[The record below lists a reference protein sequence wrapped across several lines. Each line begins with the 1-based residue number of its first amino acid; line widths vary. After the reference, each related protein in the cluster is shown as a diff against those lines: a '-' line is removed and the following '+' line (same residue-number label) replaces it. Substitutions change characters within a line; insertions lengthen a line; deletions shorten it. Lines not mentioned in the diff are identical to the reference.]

1 MRKLFIPLLLCSA
14 LEANEKNGF
23 FIEAGFETGLLE
35 GTQTQEK
42 NYTTTQ
48 TTTKTTTNNYNYL
61 PLNSILQRATNL
73 FKDADISKLSFSSLS
88 PVRASLDLSGHL
100 TIENFLPYN
109 LNNVKLS
116 FTDAQGN
123 VIDLGVIETL
133 PKQSKIVLSYQQF
146 NETKQVFDNI
156 MEEQKKYYEKEAERR
171 KNKTTSSVSE
181 TNREPSFTFPTFEVL
196 STPHS
201 DPNTQRVFEALSKIN
216 TNLVMKYSDTNNF
229 ESAKDKTEKFT
240 AKTAEEFTN
249 LMLNMIAVLD
259 SQSWGDAILNAP
271 FEFTDN
277 KQSGECTNKGDSN
290 DNCVYPQKNGL
301 VKSNVDKKYV
311 LDKQSIVNNFR
322 GKTDLDVSL
331 LNGAGVDGLGS
342 NTTPTNNDD
351 GKNYGQL
358 AVVASALNPQ
368 KLFGTDYKT
377 INLADLRAILHE
389 FSHTKGYTHNG
400 NMTYQRVPVVGSNGQ
415 QEKKDDGALKD
426 SDGLPYNVCSL
437 YGGQGQPSFPSNYPN
452 SIYHNCADVPAGFL
466 GVTAAVWQ
474 QLINQNALP
483 INFANLNSQTN
494 YNLNATLNTQDMA
507 NSVIGT
513 IQKTLTAT
521 STTTTTSYH
530 HSKSL
535 QRFRSPLLGIN
546 VKIGYQN
553 YFNDFIGLA
562 YYGIIKYNYAKAA
575 NQKVQQLSY
584 GGGIDLLLDFI
595 TTYSN
600 KNSPTG
606 IQTRRNFSS
615 SFGIFG
621 GLRGL
626 YNSYYALN
634 KVKGS
639 GNLDAATGLNYRYKH
654 SKYSV
659 GISIPLIQRKA
670 SVISS
675 GSDYT
680 NSFVFNEGASHFKV
694 FFNYGWVF

>member
-42 NYTTTQ
+42 RH
-48 TTTKTTTNNYNYL
+48 TTTKNTYATYNYL
-61 PLNSILQRATNL
+61 PTDTILKRAANL
-73 FKDADISKLSFSSLS
+73 FTDAKSISQLNFSSLS
-88 PVRASLDLSGHL
+88 PVKVLYIGGKL

-109 LNNVKLS
+109 LSNVKIS

-123 VIDLGVIETL
+123 VIDLGVIETI
-133 PKQSKIVLSYQQF
+133 PKHSKIVLPG
-146 NETKQVFDNI
+146 EAFDSL
-156 MEEQKKYYEKEAERR
+156 KEAFDKIDPYTFFFPKFEA
-171 KNKTTSSVSE
+171 TSTSVS
-181 TNREPSFTFPTFEVL
+181 
-196 STPHS
+196 
-201 DPNTQRVFEALSKIN
+201 DANTKRVFETLNKIK
-216 TNLVMKYSDTNNF
+216 TNLIMKYSSENPSNFNTCPYNNT
-229 ESAKDKTEKFT
+229 KNDCWQPFT
-240 AKTAEEFTN
+240 PQTAEEFTN

-259 SQSWGDAILNAP
+259 SQSWGDAVLNAP
-271 FEFTDN
+271 FEFTNSSTDCDNDSSKCVNPGINGRVDSKVDQQYVLN
-277 KQSGECTNKGDSN
+277 KQG
-290 DNCVYPQKNGL
+290 
-301 VKSNVDKKYV
+301 
-311 LDKQSIVNNFR
+311 IVNNFR
-322 GKTDLDVSL
+322 KKIEID
-331 LNGAGVDGLGS
+331 
-342 NTTPTNNDD
+342 
-351 GKNYGQL
+351 
-358 AVVASALNPQ
+358 AVVLKNSGVVGLANGYGNDGEYGTLGVESYALEPQ
-368 KLFGTDYKT
+368 KLFGNNLKT
-377 INLADLRAILHE
+377 INLEDLRTILHE
-389 FSHTKGYTHNG
+389 FSHTKGYGHNG
-400 NMTYQRVPVVGSNGQ
+400 NMTYQRVPTGQNENG
-415 QEKKDDGALKD
+415 KPKD

-437 YGGQGQPSFPSNYPN
+437 YGGQGQSAFPSNYPN

-494 YNLNATLNTQDMA
+494 YNLNASLNTQDLA
-507 NSVIGT
+507 NSMLST
-513 IQKTLTAT
+513 IQKTFVT
-521 STTTTTSYH
+521 SSVTDHYFS
-530 HSKSL
+530 SAS
-535 QRFRSPLLGIN
+535 QSFRSPILGVN
-546 VKIGYQN
+546 AKIGYQN

-639 GNLDAATGLNYRYKH
+639 GNLDVATGLNYRYKH

-670 SVISS
+670 SVVSS
-675 GSDYT
+675 DGDYT
-680 NSFVFNEGASHFKV
+680 NSLVFNEGASHFKV

>member
-1 MRKLFIPLLLCSA
+1 MRKLFIPLLLFSA

-42 NYTTTQ
+42 RH
-48 TTTKTTTNNYNYL
+48 TTTKNTYATYNYL
-61 PLNSILQRATNL
+61 PTDTILKRAANL
-73 FKDADISKLSFSSLS
+73 FTDAKSISQLNFSSLS
-88 PVRASLDLSGHL
+88 PVRVLYMYNGQL

-109 LNNVKLS
+109 LSNVKLS

-123 VIDLGVIETL
+123 VIDLGVIETI
-133 PKQSKIVLSYQQF
+133 PKHSKIVLPG
-146 NETKQVFDNI
+146 EAFDSLKI
-156 MEEQKKYYEKEAERR
+156 DPYTLFLPKIEA
-171 KNKTTSSVSE
+171 TSTSVS
-181 TNREPSFTFPTFEVL
+181 
-196 STPHS
+196 
-201 DPNTQRVFEALSKIN
+201 DANTQRVFETLNKIK
-216 TNLVMKYSDTNNF
+216 TDLVVNYRNENKF
-229 ESAKDKTEKFT
+229 KDHENHWEAFT
-240 AKTAEEFTN
+240 PQTAEEFTN

-271 FEFTDN
+271 FDF
-277 KQSGECTNKGDSN
+277 TNKGGEECDTSKEN
-290 DNCVYPQKNGL
+290 ECVNPGTNGR
-301 VKSNVDKKYV
+301 VNSQNASYV
-311 LDKQSIVNNFR
+311 LNKQDIVNKFR
-322 GKTDLDVSL
+322 NKADLDVVVLKDS
-331 LNGAGVDGLGS
+331 GVVGLGS
-342 NTTPTNNDD
+342 DITPSNNDD
-351 GKNYGQL
+351 GKHYGQL
-358 AVVASALNPQ
+358 GVVASALDPK
-368 KLFGTDYKT
+368 KLFGNNLKT
-377 INLADLRAILHE
+377 INLQDLRTILHE
-389 FSHTKGYTHNG
+389 FSHTKGYGHNG
-400 NMTYQRVPVVGSNGQ
+400 NMTYQRVPTGQNENG
-415 QEKKDDGALKD
+415 KPKD

-437 YGGQGQPSFPSNYPN
+437 YGGQGQSAFPSNYPN

-483 INFANLNSQTN
+483 INFANLGSQTN
-494 YNLNATLNTQDMA
+494 YNLNASLNTQDLA
-507 NSVIGT
+507 NSMLST
-513 IQKTLTAT
+513 IQKTFVT
-521 STTTTTSYH
+521 SSVTNHYFS
-530 HSKSL
+530 SAS
-535 QRFRSPLLGIN
+535 QNFRSPILGVN
-546 VKIGYQN
+546 AKIGYQN

-584 GGGIDLLLDFI
+584 GGGIDLLVDFI

-600 KNSPTG
+600 KNSPID

-639 GNLDAATGLNYRYKH
+639 GNLDVATGLNYRYKH

-670 SVISS
+670 SIVSS
-675 GSDYT
+675 GGDYT

>member
-1 MRKLFIPLLLCSA
+1 MRKLFIPLLLFSA

-42 NYTTTQ
+42 RH
-48 TTTKTTTNNYNYL
+48 TTTKNTYATYNYL
-61 PLNSILQRATNL
+61 PTDTILKRAANL
-73 FKDADISKLSFSSLS
+73 FTDAKSISQLNFSSLS
-88 PVRASLDLSGHL
+88 PVKVLYIGGKL

-109 LNNVKLS
+109 LSNVKLS

-123 VIDLGVIETL
+123 IIDLGVIETI
-133 PKQSKIVLSYQQF
+133 PKHSKIVLPG
-146 NETKQVFDNI
+146 ETFDSL
-156 MEEQKKYYEKEAERR
+156 KEAFDKIDPYTFFFPKFEA
-171 KNKTTSSVSE
+171 TSTSVS
-181 TNREPSFTFPTFEVL
+181 
-196 STPHS
+196 
-201 DPNTQRVFEALSKIN
+201 DANTQRVFKTLNKIK
-216 TNLVMKYSDTNNF
+216 TNLIMKYSSENPNSFNTCPYNNNGNT
-229 ESAKDKTEKFT
+229 KNDCWQPFT
-240 AKTAEEFTN
+240 PQTAEEFTN

-271 FEFTDN
+271 FEFTNSPTDCDNDPSKCVNPGINGRVDSKVDQQYVLN
-277 KQSGECTNKGDSN
+277 KQG
-290 DNCVYPQKNGL
+290 
-301 VKSNVDKKYV
+301 
-311 LDKQSIVNNFR
+311 IVNNFR
-322 GKTDLDVSL
+322 KKIEID
-331 LNGAGVDGLGS
+331 
-342 NTTPTNNDD
+342 
-351 GKNYGQL
+351 
-358 AVVASALNPQ
+358 AVVLKNSGVVGLANGYGNDGEYGTLGVEAYALEPQ
-368 KLFGTDYKT
+368 KLFGNNLKT
-377 INLADLRAILHE
+377 INLQDLRTILHE
-389 FSHTKGYTHNG
+389 FSHTKGYGHNG
-400 NMTYQRVPVVGSNGQ
+400 NMTYQRVPTGQNENG
-415 QEKKDDGALKD
+415 KPKD

-437 YGGQGQPSFPSNYPN
+437 YGGQGQSAFPSNYPN

-483 INFANLNSQTN
+483 INFANLGSQTN
-494 YNLNATLNTQDMA
+494 YNLNASLNTQDLA
-507 NSVIGT
+507 NSMLST
-513 IQKTLTAT
+513 IQKTFVT
-521 STTTTTSYH
+521 SSVTDHYFS
-530 HSKSL
+530 SAS
-535 QRFRSPLLGIN
+535 QSFRSPILGVN
-546 VKIGYQN
+546 AKIGYQN

-584 GGGIDLLLDFI
+584 GGGIDLLVDFI

-600 KNSPTG
+600 KNSPID

-639 GNLDAATGLNYRYKH
+639 GNLDVATGLNYRYKH

-670 SVISS
+670 SIVSS
-675 GSDYT
+675 DGDYT

>member
-1 MRKLFIPLLLCSA
+1 MKKLFIPLLLFSA

-42 NYTTTQ
+42 RH
-48 TTTKTTTNNYNYL
+48 TTTKNTYATYNYL
-61 PLNSILQRATNL
+61 PTDTILKRAANL
-73 FKDADISKLSFSSLS
+73 FTDAKSISQLNFSSLS
-88 PVRASLDLSGHL
+88 PVKVLYIGGKL

-109 LNNVKLS
+109 LSNVKLS

-123 VIDLGVIETL
+123 VIDLGVIETI
-133 PKQSKIVLSYQQF
+133 PKHSKIVLPG
-146 NETKQVFDNI
+146 EAFDSL
-156 MEEQKKYYEKEAERR
+156 KEAFDKIGPYTFFLPKFEA
-171 KNKTTSSVSE
+171 TSTSVS
-181 TNREPSFTFPTFEVL
+181 
-196 STPHS
+196 
-201 DPNTQRVFEALSKIN
+201 DANTQRVFETLNKIK
-216 TNLVMKYSDTNNF
+216 TNLIMKYSNENPNNF
-229 ESAKDKTEKFT
+229 NTCPYNNNGNTKNDCWQPFT
-240 AKTAEEFTN
+240 PQTAEEFTN

-259 SQSWGDAILNAP
+259 SQSWGDAVLNAP
-271 FEFTDN
+271 FEFTNSPTDCDN
-277 KQSGECTNKGDSN
+277 DSSK
-290 DNCVYPQKNGL
+290 CVNPGINGR
-301 VKSNVDKKYV
+301 VDSKVDQKYV
-311 LDKQSIVNNFR
+311 LNKQDIVNNFR
-322 GKTDLDVSL
+322 KKIEID
-331 LNGAGVDGLGS
+331 
-342 NTTPTNNDD
+342 
-351 GKNYGQL
+351 
-358 AVVASALNPQ
+358 AVVLKNSGVVGLANGYGNDGEYGTLGVEAYALEPT
-368 KLFGTDYKT
+368 KLFGNDLKT
-377 INLADLRAILHE
+377 IKLEDLRTILHE

-400 NMTYQRVPVVGSNGQ
+400 NMTYQRVPTGQNENG
-415 QEKKDDGALKD
+415 KPKD

-437 YGGQGQPSFPSNYPN
+437 YGGSNQPAFPSNYPN

-483 INFANLNSQTN
+483 INYANLGSQTN
-494 YNLNATLNTQDMA
+494 YNLNASLNTQDLA
-507 NSVIGT
+507 NSMLST
-513 IQKTLTAT
+513 IQKTFVT
-521 STTTTTSYH
+521 SSVTNHYS
-530 HSKSL
+530 SSAS
-535 QRFRSPLLGIN
+535 QNFRSPILGVN
-546 VKIGYQN
+546 AKIGYQN

-562 YYGIIKYNYAKAA
+562 YYGIVKYNYSKAL
-575 NQKVQQLSY
+575 NQKFQQLSY

-606 IQTRRNFSS
+606 IQTKRNFSS

-626 YNSYYALN
+626 YNSYYVLN

-639 GNLDAATGLNYRYKH
+639 GNLDVATGLNYRYKH

-670 SVISS
+670 SVVSS
-675 GSDYT
+675 GGDYT

>member
-1 MRKLFIPLLLCSA
+1 MKKLFIPLLLFSA

-35 GTQTQEK
+35 GVQTQEK
-42 NYTTTQ
+42 RH
-48 TTTKTTTNNYNYL
+48 TTTKNTYATYNYL
-61 PLNSILQRATNL
+61 PTDTILKRAANL
-73 FKDADISKLSFSSLS
+73 FTDAKSISQLNFSSLS
-88 PVRASLDLSGHL
+88 PVKVLYIGGKL

-109 LNNVKLS
+109 LSNVKLS
-116 FTDAQGN
+116 FKDAQGN
-123 VIDLGVIETL
+123 AIDLGVIETI
-133 PKQSKIVLSYQQF
+133 PKHSKIVLPG
-146 NETKQVFDNI
+146 EAFDSL
-156 MEEQKKYYEKEAERR
+156 KEAFDKIGPYTFFLPKFEA
-171 KNKTTSSVSE
+171 TSTSVS
-181 TNREPSFTFPTFEVL
+181 
-196 STPHS
+196 
-201 DPNTQRVFEALSKIN
+201 DANTQRVFETLNKIK
-216 TNLVMKYSDTNNF
+216 TNLIMKYSNKNPSNFNTCPYNNNDNT
-229 ESAKDKTEKFT
+229 KNDCWQNFT
-240 AKTAEEFTN
+240 PQTAEEFTN

-271 FEFTDN
+271 FEFTNKGGGGECDTNKENDCVNPGVNGRVDTKVDQQYILN
-277 KQSGECTNKGDSN
+277 KQG
-290 DNCVYPQKNGL
+290 
-301 VKSNVDKKYV
+301 
-311 LDKQSIVNNFR
+311 IINNFR
-322 GKTDLDVSL
+322 KKIEID
-331 LNGAGVDGLGS
+331 
-342 NTTPTNNDD
+342 
-351 GKNYGQL
+351 
-358 AVVASALNPQ
+358 AVVLKNSGVVGLANGYGNDGEYGTLGVEAYALEPQ
-368 KLFGTDYKT
+368 KLFGNDLKT
-377 INLADLRAILHE
+377 INLADLRTILHE

-400 NMTYQRVPVVGSNGQ
+400 NMTYQRVPTGQNENG
-415 QEKKDDGALKD
+415 KPKD

-437 YGGQGQPSFPSNYPN
+437 YGGSNQPAFPSNYPN

-483 INFANLNSQTN
+483 IDYANLSAQTN
-494 YNLNATLNTQDMA
+494 YNLNASLNTQDLA
-507 NSVIGT
+507 NSMLGT
-513 IQKTLTAT
+513 IQKTFVT
-521 STTTTTSYH
+521 SSVTNHYFS
-530 HSKSL
+530 SAS
-535 QRFRSPLLGIN
+535 QSFRSPILGVN
-546 VKIGYQN
+546 AKIGYQN

-562 YYGIIKYNYAKAA
+562 YYGIIKYNYSKAI

-606 IQTRRNFSS
+606 VQTRRNFSS

-626 YNSYYALN
+626 YNSYYVLN

-639 GNLDAATGLNYRYKH
+639 GNLDVATGLNYRYKH

>member
-1 MRKLFIPLLLCSA
+1 MRKLFIPLLLFSA

-42 NYTTTQ
+42 RH
-48 TTTKTTTNNYNYL
+48 TTTKNTYTTYSYL
-61 PLNSILQRATNL
+61 PADTILKRAANL
-73 FKDADISKLSFSSLS
+73 FTNTEAISKLKFSSLS
-88 PVRASLDLSGHL
+88 PVRVLYMYNGQL

-109 LNNVKLS
+109 LSNVKLS

-123 VIDLGVIETL
+123 TIDLGVIETI
-133 PKQSKIVLSYQQF
+133 PKHSKIVLPG
-146 NETKQVFDNI
+146 EAFDSLKI
-156 MEEQKKYYEKEAERR
+156 DPYTLFLPKIEA
-171 KNKTTSSVSE
+171 TSTSI
-181 TNREPSFTFPTFEVL
+181 
-196 STPHS
+196 S
-201 DPNTQRVFEALSKIN
+201 DANTQRVFETLNKIK
-216 TNLVMKYSDTNNF
+216 TDLVVNYRNENKF
-229 ESAKDKTEKFT
+229 KDHENHWEAFT
-240 AKTAEEFTN
+240 PQTAEEFTN

-271 FEFTDN
+271 FEFTN
-277 KQSGECTNKGDSN
+277 KGGGGECDTNKEN
-290 DNCVYPQKNGL
+290 DCVNPGTNGL
-301 VKSNVDKKYV
+301 VNSQNKSYV
-311 LDKQSIVNNFR
+311 LNKQDIVNKFR
-322 GKTDLDVSL
+322 NKADLDVVILKDS
-331 LNGAGVDGLGS
+331 GVVGLGS
-342 NTTPTNNDD
+342 DITPSNNDD
-351 GKNYGQL
+351 GKHYGQL
-358 AVVASALNPQ
+358 GVVASALDPK
-368 KLFGTDYKT
+368 KLFGNDLKT
-377 INLADLRAILHE
+377 INLADLRTILHE

-400 NMTYQRVPVVGSNGQ
+400 NMTYQRVPVMKDGQVEKDNNG
-415 QEKKDDGALKD
+415 KPKD

-437 YGGQGQPSFPSNYPN
+437 YGGSNQPAFPSNYPN

-483 INFANLNSQTN
+483 INYANLGSQTN
-494 YNLNATLNTQDMA
+494 YNLNASLNTQDLA
-507 NSVIGT
+507 NSMLGT
-513 IQKTLTAT
+513 IQKTFVT
-521 STTTTTSYH
+521 SSVTNHYS
-530 HSKSL
+530 SSAS
-535 QRFRSPLLGIN
+535 QSFRSPILGVN
-546 VKIGYQN
+546 AKIGYQN

-562 YYGIIKYNYAKAA
+562 YYGIIKYNYSKAL
-575 NQKVQQLSY
+575 NQKFQQLSY

-600 KNSPTG
+600 KNNPTG
-606 IQTRRNFSS
+606 VQTRKNFSS

-626 YNSYYALN
+626 YNSYYVLN

-639 GNLDAATGLNYRYKH
+639 GNLDVATGLNYRYKH

>member
-35 GTQTQEK
+35 GAQTQEK
-42 NYTTTQ
+42 RH
-48 TTTKTTTNNYNYL
+48 TTTKNTYATYNYL
-61 PLNSILQRATNL
+61 PTDAVLKRAANL
-73 FKDADISKLSFSSLS
+73 FTDAKSISQLNFSSLS
-88 PVRASLDLSGHL
+88 PVKVLYIGGKL

-109 LNNVKLS
+109 LSNVKLS

-123 VIDLGVIETL
+123 IIDLGVIETI
-133 PKQSKIVLSYQQF
+133 PKHSKIVLPG
-146 NETKQVFDNI
+146 EAFDSL
-156 MEEQKKYYEKEAERR
+156 KEAFDKIDPYTFFFPKFEA
-171 KNKTTSSVSE
+171 TSTSVS
-181 TNREPSFTFPTFEVL
+181 
-196 STPHS
+196 
-201 DPNTQRVFEALSKIN
+201 DANTQRVFETLNKIK
-216 TNLVMKYSDTNNF
+216 TNLIMKYSNENPSNFNTCPYNNNGNT
-229 ESAKDKTEKFT
+229 KNDCWQPFT
-240 AKTAEEFTN
+240 PQTAEEFTN

-271 FEFTDN
+271 FDFTNSSTDCDNDPSKCVNPGINGRVDSKVDQQYVLN
-277 KQSGECTNKGDSN
+277 KQG
-290 DNCVYPQKNGL
+290 
-301 VKSNVDKKYV
+301 
-311 LDKQSIVNNFR
+311 IVNNFR
-322 GKTDLDVSL
+322 KKIEID
-331 LNGAGVDGLGS
+331 
-342 NTTPTNNDD
+342 
-351 GKNYGQL
+351 
-358 AVVASALNPQ
+358 AVVLKNSGVVGLANGYGNDGEYGTLGVEAYALDPT
-368 KLFGTDYKT
+368 KLFGNNLKT
-377 INLADLRAILHE
+377 INLADLRTILHE
-389 FSHTKGYTHNG
+389 FSHTKGYGHNG
-400 NMTYQRVPVVGSNGQ
+400 NMTYQRVPTGQNENG
-415 QEKKDDGALKD
+415 KPKD

-437 YGGQGQPSFPSNYPN
+437 YGGQGQSAFPSNYPN

-494 YNLNATLNTQDMA
+494 YNLNASLNTQDLA
-507 NSVIGT
+507 NSMLST
-513 IQKTLTAT
+513 IQKTFVT
-521 STTTTTSYH
+521 SSVTNHYFSSTSQ
-530 HSKSL
+530 S
-535 QRFRSPLLGIN
+535 FRSPILGVN
-546 VKIGYQN
+546 AKIGYQN

-562 YYGIIKYNYAKAA
+562 YYGIIKYNYAKASSE
-575 NQKVQQLSY
+575 KVQQLSY

-600 KNSPTG
+600 KNSPID
-606 IQTRRNFSS
+606 IQARRNFSS

-639 GNLDAATGLNYRYKH
+639 GNLDVATGLNYRYKH

-670 SVISS
+670 SIVSS
-675 GSDYT
+675 DGDYT
-680 NSFVFNEGASHFKV
+680 NSLVFNEGASHFKV

>member
-42 NYTTTQ
+42 RH
-48 TTTKTTTNNYNYL
+48 TTTKNTYATYNYL
-61 PLNSILQRATNL
+61 PTDAVLKRAANL
-73 FKDADISKLSFSSLS
+73 FTDAKSISQLNFSSLS
-88 PVRASLDLSGHL
+88 PVKVLYIGGKL

-109 LNNVKLS
+109 LSNVKLS

-123 VIDLGVIETL
+123 VIDLGVIETI
-133 PKQSKIVLSYQQF
+133 PKHSKIVLPGEAF
-146 NETKQVFDNI
+146 NSL
-156 MEEQKKYYEKEAERR
+156 KEAFDKIDPYTFFFPKFEA
-171 KNKTTSSVSE
+171 TSTSVS
-181 TNREPSFTFPTFEVL
+181 
-196 STPHS
+196 
-201 DPNTQRVFEALSKIN
+201 DANTQRVFETLNKIK
-216 TNLVMKYSDTNNF
+216 TNLIMKYSNENPSNFNTCPYNNNT
-229 ESAKDKTEKFT
+229 KNDCWQPFT
-240 AKTAEEFTN
+240 PQTAEEFTN

-271 FEFTDN
+271 FDFTNSPTDCDNDPSKCVNPGTNGRVDSKVDQQYVLN
-277 KQSGECTNKGDSN
+277 KQG
-290 DNCVYPQKNGL
+290 
-301 VKSNVDKKYV
+301 
-311 LDKQSIVNNFR
+311 IVNNFR
-322 GKTDLDVSL
+322 KKIEID
-331 LNGAGVDGLGS
+331 
-342 NTTPTNNDD
+342 
-351 GKNYGQL
+351 
-358 AVVASALNPQ
+358 AVVLKNSGVVGLANRYGNDGEYGTLGVEAYALEPT
-368 KLFGTDYKT
+368 KLFGNNLKT
-377 INLADLRAILHE
+377 INLEDLRTILHE
-389 FSHTKGYTHNG
+389 FSHTKGYGHNG
-400 NMTYQRVPVVGSNGQ
+400 NMTYQRVPTGQNENG
-415 QEKKDDGALKD
+415 KPKD

-437 YGGQGQPSFPSNYPN
+437 YGGQGQSAFPSNYPN

-494 YNLNATLNTQDMA
+494 YNLNASLNTQDLA
-507 NSVIGT
+507 NSMLST
-513 IQKTLTAT
+513 IQKTFVT
-521 STTTTTSYH
+521 SSVTNHYFSSTSQ
-530 HSKSL
+530 S
-535 QRFRSPLLGIN
+535 FRSPILGVN
-546 VKIGYQN
+546 AKIGYQN

-562 YYGIIKYNYAKAA
+562 YYGIIKYNYAKASSE
-575 NQKVQQLSY
+575 KVQQLSY

-600 KNSPTG
+600 KNSPTD
-606 IQTRRNFSS
+606 IQTRKNFSS

-626 YNSYYALN
+626 YNSYYVLN

-639 GNLDAATGLNYRYKH
+639 GNLDVATGLNYRYKH

-670 SVISS
+670 SVVSS
-675 GSDYT
+675 GGDYT

>member
-1 MRKLFIPLLLCSA
+1 MRKLFIPLLLFSA

-42 NYTTTQ
+42 RH
-48 TTTKTTTNNYNYL
+48 TTTKNTYATYNYL
-61 PLNSILQRATNL
+61 PTDTILKRAANL
-73 FKDADISKLSFSSLS
+73 FTNAEAISKLKFSSLS
-88 PVRASLDLSGHL
+88 PVRVFYMYNGQL

-109 LNNVKLS
+109 LSNVKLS

-123 VIDLGVIETL
+123 VIDLGVIETI
-133 PKQSKIVLSYQQF
+133 PKHSKIVLPG
-146 NETKQVFDNI
+146 EAFDSL
-156 MEEQKKYYEKEAERR
+156 KEAFDKIGPYTFFLPKIEA
-171 KNKTTSSVSE
+171 TSTSVS
-181 TNREPSFTFPTFEVL
+181 
-196 STPHS
+196 
-201 DPNTQRVFEALSKIN
+201 DANTQRVFETLNKIK
-216 TNLVMKYSDTNNF
+216 TNLVVNYRNENKF
-229 ESAKDKTEKFT
+229 EGHQNHWEAFT
-240 AKTAEEFTN
+240 PQTAEEFTN

-259 SQSWGDAILNAP
+259 SQSWGDAVLNAP
-271 FEFTDN
+271 FEFTNSSTDCDN
-277 KQSGECTNKGDSN
+277 DSSK
-290 DNCVYPQKNGL
+290 CVNPGTNGL
-301 VKSNVDKKYV
+301 VNSQNQQYV
-311 LDKQSIVNNFR
+311 LNKQDIVNKFR
-322 GKTDLDVSL
+322 NKADLDVVVLKDS
-331 LNGAGVDGLGS
+331 GVVGLGS
-342 NTTPTNNDD
+342 DITPSNNDD
-351 GKNYGQL
+351 GKHYGQL
-358 AVVASALNPQ
+358 GVVASALDPT
-368 KLFGTDYKT
+368 KLFGNDLKT
-377 INLADLRAILHE
+377 INLEDLRTILHE

-400 NMTYQRVPVVGSNGQ
+400 NMTYQRVPVTKDGQVEKDNNG
-415 QEKKDDGALKD
+415 KPKD
-426 SDGLPYNVCSL
+426 SDGLPYNVCSRFN
-437 YGGQGQPSFPSNYPN
+437 GSGQSAFPSNYPN

-483 INFANLNSQTN
+483 INYANLGSQTN
-494 YNLNATLNTQDMA
+494 YNLNASLNTQDLA
-507 NSVIGT
+507 NSMLST
-513 IQKTLTAT
+513 IQKTFVT
-521 STTTTTSYH
+521 SSVTNHYS
-530 HSKSL
+530 SSAS
-535 QRFRSPLLGIN
+535 QSFRSPILGVN
-546 VKIGYQN
+546 AKIGYQN

-562 YYGIIKYNYAKAA
+562 YYGIIKYNYAKAI

-600 KNSPTG
+600 KNNPTG
-606 IQTRRNFSS
+606 VQTKKNFSS

-626 YNSYYALN
+626 YNSYYVLN

-639 GNLDAATGLNYRYKH
+639 GNLDVATGLNYRYKH

-670 SVISS
+670 SVVSS

>member
-1 MRKLFIPLLLCSA
+1 MRKLFIPLLLFSA

-42 NYTTTQ
+42 RH
-48 TTTKTTTNNYNYL
+48 TTTKNTYATYNYL
-61 PLNSILQRATNL
+61 PTSTILKRATNL
-73 FKDADISKLSFSSLS
+73 FTNAEAISKLKFSSLS
-88 PVRASLDLSGHL
+88 PVRVLYMLNGQL

-109 LNNVKLS
+109 LSNVKLS

-123 VIDLGVIETL
+123 VIDLGVIETI
-133 PKQSKIVLSYQQF
+133 PKHSKIVLPG
-146 NETKQVFDNI
+146 EAFDSL
-156 MEEQKKYYEKEAERR
+156 KEAFDKIGPYTLFLPKIEA
-171 KNKTTSSVSE
+171 TSTSVS
-181 TNREPSFTFPTFEVL
+181 
-196 STPHS
+196 
-201 DPNTQRVFEALSKIN
+201 DANTQRVFETLNKIK
-216 TNLVMKYSDTNNF
+216 TDLVVNYRNENKF
-229 ESAKDKTEKFT
+229 KDHENHWEAFT
-240 AKTAEEFTN
+240 PQTAEEFTN

-271 FEFTDN
+271 FDF
-277 KQSGECTNKGDSN
+277 TNKGGGEECDTSKEN
-290 DNCVYPQKNGL
+290 ECVNPGINGR
-301 VKSNVDKKYV
+301 VNSQNKSYV
-311 LDKQSIVNNFR
+311 LNKQDIVNKFR
-322 GKTDLDVSL
+322 NKADLDVVVLKDS
-331 LNGAGVDGLGS
+331 GVVGLGS
-342 NTTPTNNDD
+342 DITPSNNDD
-351 GKNYGQL
+351 GKHYGQL
-358 AVVASALNPQ
+358 GVVASALDPK
-368 KLFGTDYKT
+368 KLFGNNLKT
-377 INLADLRAILHE
+377 INLEDLRTILHE

-400 NMTYQRVPVVGSNGQ
+400 NMTYQRVPTGQNENG
-415 QEKKDDGALKD
+415 KPKD

-437 YGGQGQPSFPSNYPN
+437 YGGQGQSAFPSNYPN

-494 YNLNATLNTQDMA
+494 YNLNASLNTQDLA
-507 NSVIGT
+507 NSMLST
-513 IQKTLTAT
+513 IQKTFVT
-521 STTTTTSYH
+521 SSVTNHYFS
-530 HSKSL
+530 SAS
-535 QRFRSPLLGIN
+535 QNFRSPILGVN
-546 VKIGYQN
+546 AKIGYQN

-562 YYGIIKYNYAKAA
+562 YYGIIKYNYAKASSE
-575 NQKVQQLSY
+575 KVQQLSY
-584 GGGIDLLLDFI
+584 GGGIDLLVDFI

-600 KNSPTG
+600 KNSPID
-606 IQTRRNFSS
+606 IQTKRNFSS

-639 GNLDAATGLNYRYKH
+639 GNLDVATGLNYRYKH

-670 SVISS
+670 SIVSS
-675 GSDYT
+675 NGDYT

>member
-1 MRKLFIPLLLCSA
+1 MRKLFIPLLLFSA

-42 NYTTTQ
+42 RH
-48 TTTKTTTNNYNYL
+48 TTTKNTYATYNYL
-61 PLNSILQRATNL
+61 PTDAVLKRAANL
-73 FKDADISKLSFSSLS
+73 FTDAKSISQLNFSSLS
-88 PVRASLDLSGHL
+88 PVKVLYIGGKL

-123 VIDLGVIETL
+123 MIDLGVIETI
-133 PKQSKIVLSYQQF
+133 PKHSKIVLPG
-146 NETKQVFDNI
+146 EAFDSL
-156 MEEQKKYYEKEAERR
+156 KEAFDKIDPYTFFLPKFEA
-171 KNKTTSSVSE
+171 TSTSVS
-181 TNREPSFTFPTFEVL
+181 
-196 STPHS
+196 
-201 DPNTQRVFEALSKIN
+201 DANTQRVFETLNKIK
-216 TNLVMKYSDTNNF
+216 TNLIMKYSNENPNNF
-229 ESAKDKTEKFT
+229 NTCPYNNNGNTKNDCWQPFT
-240 AKTAEEFTN
+240 PQTAEEFTN

-271 FEFTDN
+271 FEFTNSSTDCDNNSSKCVNPGINGRVDSKNESYVLN
-277 KQSGECTNKGDSN
+277 KQG
-290 DNCVYPQKNGL
+290 
-301 VKSNVDKKYV
+301 
-311 LDKQSIVNNFR
+311 IVNNFR
-322 GKTDLDVSL
+322 KKIEID
-331 LNGAGVDGLGS
+331 
-342 NTTPTNNDD
+342 
-351 GKNYGQL
+351 
-358 AVVASALNPQ
+358 AVVLKNSGVVGLANGYGNDGEYGTLGVEAYALDPT
-368 KLFGTDYKT
+368 KLFGNNLKT
-377 INLADLRAILHE
+377 INLADLRTILHE
-389 FSHTKGYTHNG
+389 FSHTKGYGHNG
-400 NMTYQRVPVVGSNGQ
+400 NMTYQRVPTGQNENG
-415 QEKKDDGALKD
+415 KPKD

-437 YGGQGQPSFPSNYPN
+437 YGGQGQSAFPSNYPN

-483 INFANLNSQTN
+483 INFANLGSQTN
-494 YNLNATLNTQDMA
+494 YNLNASLNTQDLA
-507 NSVIGT
+507 NSMLST
-513 IQKTLTAT
+513 IQKTFVT
-521 STTTTTSYH
+521 SSVTNHYS
-530 HSKSL
+530 SSAS
-535 QRFRSPLLGIN
+535 QSFRSPILGVN
-546 VKIGYQN
+546 AKIGYQN

-562 YYGIIKYNYAKAA
+562 YYGIVKYNYSKAL
-575 NQKVQQLSY
+575 NQKFQQLSY

-600 KNSPTG
+600 KNNPIG

-626 YNSYYALN
+626 YNSYYVLN

-639 GNLDAATGLNYRYKH
+639 GNLDVATGLNYRYKH

>member
-1 MRKLFIPLLLCSA
+1 MRKLFIPLLLFSA

-35 GTQTQEK
+35 GAQTQEK
-42 NYTTTQ
+42 RH
-48 TTTKTTTNNYNYL
+48 TTTKNTYATYNYL
-61 PLNSILQRATNL
+61 PTDAVLKRAANL
-73 FKDADISKLSFSSLS
+73 FTNAEAISKLKFSSLS
-88 PVRASLDLSGHL
+88 PVRVLYMYNGQL

-123 VIDLGVIETL
+123 VIDLGVIETI
-133 PKQSKIVLSYQQF
+133 PKHSKIVLPG
-146 NETKQVFDNI
+146 EAFDSLKI
-156 MEEQKKYYEKEAERR
+156 DPYTLFLPEIEA
-171 KNKTTSSVSE
+171 TSTSVS
-181 TNREPSFTFPTFEVL
+181 
-196 STPHS
+196 
-201 DPNTQRVFEALSKIN
+201 DANTQRVFETLNKIK
-216 TNLVMKYSDTNNF
+216 TNLVVNYRNENKF
-229 ESAKDKTEKFT
+229 EGHQNHWEAFT
-240 AKTAEEFTN
+240 PQTAEEFTN

-271 FEFTDN
+271 FEFTN
-277 KQSGECTNKGDSN
+277 KGGGGECDTSN
-290 DNCVYPQKNGL
+290 ECVNPGTNGL
-301 VKSNVDKKYV
+301 VNSQNKSYV
-311 LDKQSIVNNFR
+311 LNKQDIVNKFR
-322 GKTDLDVSL
+322 NKADLDVVVLKDS
-331 LNGAGVDGLGS
+331 GVVGLGS
-342 NTTPTNNDD
+342 DITPSNNDD
-351 GKNYGQL
+351 GKHYGQL
-358 AVVASALNPQ
+358 GVVASALDPK
-368 KLFGTDYKT
+368 KLFGDNLKT
-377 INLADLRAILHE
+377 INLEDLRTILHE

-400 NMTYQRVPVVGSNGQ
+400 NMTYQRVPVMKDGQVEKDSNG
-415 QEKKDDGALKD
+415 KPKD
-426 SDGLPYNVCSL
+426 SDGLPYNVCSRFN
-437 YGGQGQPSFPSNYPN
+437 GSGQPAFPSNYPN

-483 INFANLNSQTN
+483 INYANLGSQTN
-494 YNLNATLNTQDMA
+494 YNLNASLNTQDLA
-507 NSVIGT
+507 NSMLST
-513 IQKTLTAT
+513 IQKTFVT
-521 STTTTTSYH
+521 SSVTNHYS
-530 HSKSL
+530 SSAS
-535 QRFRSPLLGIN
+535 QSFRSPILGVN
-546 VKIGYQN
+546 AKIGYQN

-562 YYGIIKYNYAKAA
+562 YYGIIKYNYAKAI

-606 IQTRRNFSS
+606 VQTKRNFSS

-626 YNSYYALN
+626 YNSYYVLN

-639 GNLDAATGLNYRYKH
+639 GNLDVATGLNYRYKH

-670 SVISS
+670 SVVSS
-675 GSDYT
+675 GGDYT

>member
-42 NYTTTQ
+42 RR
-48 TTTKTTTNNYNYL
+48 TTTKNTYATYNYL
-61 PLNSILQRATNL
+61 PTDTILKRAANL
-73 FKDADISKLSFSSLS
+73 FTNAEAISKLKFSSLS
-88 PVRASLDLSGHL
+88 PVRVLYMYNGQL

-109 LNNVKLS
+109 LSNVKLS

-123 VIDLGVIETL
+123 VIDLGVIETI
-133 PKQSKIVLSYQQF
+133 PKHSKIVLPGDA
-146 NETKQVFDNI
+146 FDSL
-156 MEEQKKYYEKEAERR
+156 KEAFD
-171 KNKTTSSVSE
+171 KNPHTFFFPKFEATSTSVS
-181 TNREPSFTFPTFEVL
+181 
-196 STPHS
+196 
-201 DPNTQRVFEALSKIN
+201 DANTQRVFETLNKIK
-216 TNLVMKYSDTNNF
+216 TDLVVNYRNENKF
-229 ESAKDKTEKFT
+229 KDHENHWEAFT
-240 AKTAEEFTN
+240 PQTAEEFTN

-271 FEFTDN
+271 FDFTNSPTDCDNDSSKCVNPGTNGRVNSQNASYVLN
-277 KQSGECTNKGDSN
+277 KQD
-290 DNCVYPQKNGL
+290 
-301 VKSNVDKKYV
+301 
-311 LDKQSIVNNFR
+311 IVNKFR
-322 GKTDLDVSL
+322 NKADLDIVVLKDS
-331 LNGAGVDGLGS
+331 GVVGLGS
-342 NTTPTNNDD
+342 DITPSNNDD
-351 GKNYGQL
+351 GKHYGQL
-358 AVVASALNPQ
+358 GVVASALDPK
-368 KLFGTDYKT
+368 KLFGNNLKT
-377 INLADLRAILHE
+377 INLEDLRTILHE

-400 NMTYQRVPVVGSNGQ
+400 NMTYQRVPTGQNENG
-415 QEKKDDGALKD
+415 KPKD

-437 YGGQGQPSFPSNYPN
+437 YGGQDQSAFPSNYPN

-483 INFANLNSQTN
+483 INFANLGNQTN
-494 YNLNATLNTQDMA
+494 YNLNASLNTQDLA
-507 NSVIGT
+507 NSMLST
-513 IQKTLTAT
+513 IQKTFLTSSVTNHYFSSA
-521 STTTTTSYH
+521 SQS
-530 HSKSL
+530 
-535 QRFRSPLLGIN
+535 FRSPILGVN
-546 VKIGYQN
+546 AKIGYQN

-562 YYGIIKYNYAKAA
+562 YYGIIKYNYAKA
-575 NQKVQQLSY
+575 NDQKVQQLSY
-584 GGGIDLLLDFI
+584 GGGIDLLVDFI

-600 KNSPTG
+600 KNNPTG

-639 GNLDAATGLNYRYKH
+639 GNLDVATGLNYRYKH

-670 SVISS
+670 SVVSS
-675 GSDYT
+675 NGDYT

>member
-42 NYTTTQ
+42 RH
-48 TTTKTTTNNYNYL
+48 TTTKNTYATYNYL
-61 PLNSILQRATNL
+61 PTDAVLKRAANL
-73 FKDADISKLSFSSLS
+73 FTNAEAISKLKFSSLS
-88 PVRASLDLSGHL
+88 PVRVLYMYNGQL

-109 LNNVKLS
+109 LSNVKLS

-123 VIDLGVIETL
+123 VIDLGVIETI
-133 PKQSKIVLSYQQF
+133 PKHSKIVLPG
-146 NETKQVFDNI
+146 EAFDSLKVDPYTLFLPKI
-156 MEEQKKYYEKEAERR
+156 EA
-171 KNKTTSSVSE
+171 TSTSVS
-181 TNREPSFTFPTFEVL
+181 
-196 STPHS
+196 
-201 DPNTQRVFEALSKIN
+201 DANTQRVFETLNKIK
-216 TNLVMKYSDTNNF
+216 TDLVVNYRNENKF
-229 ESAKDKTEKFT
+229 KDHENHWEAFT
-240 AKTAEEFTN
+240 PQTAEEFTN

-271 FEFTDN
+271 FDF
-277 KQSGECTNKGDSN
+277 TNKGGGECDTSKEN
-290 DNCVYPQKNGL
+290 ECVNPGTNGR
-301 VKSNVDKKYV
+301 VNSQNASYV
-311 LDKQSIVNNFR
+311 LNKQDIVNKFR
-322 GKTDLDVSL
+322 NKADLDVVILKDS
-331 LNGAGVDGLGS
+331 GVVGLGS
-342 NTTPTNNDD
+342 DITPSNNDD
-351 GKNYGQL
+351 GKHYGQL
-358 AVVASALNPQ
+358 GVVASALDPK
-368 KLFGTDYKT
+368 KLFGDNLKT
-377 INLADLRAILHE
+377 INLEDLRTILHE
-389 FSHTKGYTHNG
+389 FSHTKGYGHNG
-400 NMTYQRVPVVGSNGQ
+400 NMTYQRVPTGQNENG
-415 QEKKDDGALKD
+415 KPKD

-437 YGGQGQPSFPSNYPN
+437 YGGQGQSAFPSNYPN

-494 YNLNATLNTQDMA
+494 YNLNASLNTQDLA
-507 NSVIGT
+507 NSMLST
-513 IQKTLTAT
+513 IQKTFVT
-521 STTTTTSYH
+521 SSVTDHYFS
-530 HSKSL
+530 SAS
-535 QRFRSPLLGIN
+535 QSFRSPILGVN
-546 VKIGYQN
+546 AKIGYQN

-639 GNLDAATGLNYRYKH
+639 GNLDVATGLNYRYKH

-670 SVISS
+670 SVVSS
-675 GSDYT
+675 DGDYT
-680 NSFVFNEGASHFKV
+680 NSLVFNEGASHFKV

>member
-1 MRKLFIPLLLCSA
+1 MRKLFIPLLLFSA

-35 GTQTQEK
+35 GAQTQEK
-42 NYTTTQ
+42 RH
-48 TTTKTTTNNYNYL
+48 TTTKNTYATYNYL
-61 PLNSILQRATNL
+61 PTDTILKRAANL
-73 FKDADISKLSFSSLS
+73 FTNAEAISKLKFSSLS
-88 PVRASLDLSGHL
+88 PVRVLYMYNGQL

-123 VIDLGVIETL
+123 VIDLGVIETI
-133 PKQSKIVLSYQQF
+133 PKHSKIVLPG
-146 NETKQVFDNI
+146 EAFDSLKI
-156 MEEQKKYYEKEAERR
+156 DPYTLFLPKIEA
-171 KNKTTSSVSE
+171 TSTSI
-181 TNREPSFTFPTFEVL
+181 
-196 STPHS
+196 S
-201 DPNTQRVFEALSKIN
+201 DANTQRVFETLNKIK
-216 TNLVMKYSDTNNF
+216 TDLVVNYRNENKF
-229 ESAKDKTEKFT
+229 KDHENHWEAFT
-240 AKTAEEFTN
+240 PQTAEEFTN

-271 FEFTDN
+271 FEFTNSPTDCDN
-277 KQSGECTNKGDSN
+277 DPSK
-290 DNCVYPQKNGL
+290 CVNPGTNGL
-301 VKSNVDKKYV
+301 VNSKVDQKYV
-311 LDKQSIVNNFR
+311 LNKQDIVNKFR
-322 GKTDLDVSL
+322 NKADLDVIVLKDS
-331 LNGAGVDGLGS
+331 GVVGLGS
-342 NTTPTNNDD
+342 DITPSNNDD
-351 GKNYGQL
+351 GKHYGQL
-358 AVVASALNPQ
+358 GVVASALDPK
-368 KLFGTDYKT
+368 KLFGNDLKT
-377 INLADLRAILHE
+377 IKLEDLRTILHE

-400 NMTYQRVPVVGSNGQ
+400 NMTYQRVPVMKDGQVEKDSNG
-415 QEKKDDGALKD
+415 KPKD
-426 SDGLPYNVCSL
+426 SDGLPYNMCSRFN
-437 YGGQGQPSFPSNYPN
+437 GSGQPAFPSNYPN

-483 INFANLNSQTN
+483 INYANLGSQTN
-494 YNLNATLNTQDMA
+494 YNLNASLNTQDLA
-507 NSVIGT
+507 NSMLST
-513 IQKTLTAT
+513 IQKTFVT
-521 STTTTTSYH
+521 SSVTDHYFS
-530 HSKSL
+530 SAS
-535 QRFRSPLLGIN
+535 QSFRSPILGVN
-546 VKIGYQN
+546 AKIGYQN

-562 YYGIIKYNYAKAA
+562 YYGIVKYNYSKAL
-575 NQKVQQLSY
+575 NQKFQQLSY

-606 IQTRRNFSS
+606 VQTRKNFSS

-626 YNSYYALN
+626 YNSYYVLN

-639 GNLDAATGLNYRYKH
+639 GNLDVATGLNYRYKH

-670 SVISS
+670 SVVSS
-675 GSDYT
+675 GGDYT

>member
-1 MRKLFIPLLLCSA
+1 MRKLFTSLLLCSA

-35 GTQTQEK
+35 GTQTQDK
-42 NYTTTQ
+42 RH
-48 TTTKTTTNNYNYL
+48 TTTKNTYATYNYL
-61 PLNSILQRATNL
+61 PTDTILKRAANL
-73 FKDADISKLSFSSLS
+73 FTDAKSISQLNFSSLS
-88 PVRASLDLSGHL
+88 PVKVLYIGGKL

-123 VIDLGVIETL
+123 MIDLGVIETI
-133 PKQSKIVLSYQQF
+133 PKHSKIVLPG
-146 NETKQVFDNI
+146 EAFDSL
-156 MEEQKKYYEKEAERR
+156 KEAFDKIDPYTFFLPKFEA
-171 KNKTTSSVSE
+171 TSTSVS
-181 TNREPSFTFPTFEVL
+181 
-196 STPHS
+196 
-201 DPNTQRVFEALSKIN
+201 DANTQRVFETLNKIK
-216 TNLVMKYSDTNNF
+216 TNLIMKYSNENPSNFNTCPYNNNGNT
-229 ESAKDKTEKFT
+229 KNDCWQPFT
-240 AKTAEEFTN
+240 PQTAEEFTN

-271 FEFTDN
+271 FDFTNSPTDCDNDPSKCVNPGINGRVDSKVDQQYVLN
-277 KQSGECTNKGDSN
+277 KQG
-290 DNCVYPQKNGL
+290 
-301 VKSNVDKKYV
+301 
-311 LDKQSIVNNFR
+311 IVNNFR
-322 GKTDLDVSL
+322 KKIEID
-331 LNGAGVDGLGS
+331 
-342 NTTPTNNDD
+342 
-351 GKNYGQL
+351 
-358 AVVASALNPQ
+358 AVVLKNSGVVGLANGYGNDGEYGTLGVEAYALEPQ
-368 KLFGTDYKT
+368 KLFGNNLKT
-377 INLADLRAILHE
+377 INLQDLRTILHE
-389 FSHTKGYTHNG
+389 FSHTKGYGHNG
-400 NMTYQRVPVVGSNGQ
+400 NMTYQRVPTGQNENG
-415 QEKKDDGALKD
+415 KPKD

-437 YGGQGQPSFPSNYPN
+437 YGGQGQSAFPSNYPN

-483 INFANLNSQTN
+483 INFANLGSQTN
-494 YNLNATLNTQDMA
+494 YNLNASLNTQDLA
-507 NSVIGT
+507 NSMLST
-513 IQKTLTAT
+513 IQKTFVT
-521 STTTTTSYH
+521 SSVTNHYFS
-530 HSKSL
+530 SAS
-535 QRFRSPLLGIN
+535 QSFRSPILGVN
-546 VKIGYQN
+546 AKIGYQN

-584 GGGIDLLLDFI
+584 GGGIDLLVDFI

-639 GNLDAATGLNYRYKH
+639 GNLDVATGLNYRYKH

-670 SVISS
+670 SVVSS
-675 GSDYT
+675 DGDYT

>member
-1 MRKLFIPLLLCSA
+1 MRKLFIPLLLFST

-42 NYTTTQ
+42 RH
-48 TTTKTTTNNYNYL
+48 TTTKNTYATYNYL
-61 PLNSILQRATNL
+61 PTDTILKRAANL
-73 FKDADISKLSFSSLS
+73 FTSAEAISKLKFSSLS
-88 PVRASLDLSGHL
+88 PVRVLYMLNGQL

-109 LNNVKLS
+109 LSNVKLS

-123 VIDLGVIETL
+123 VINLGVLETI
-133 PKQSKIVLSYQQF
+133 PKHSKIVLPG
-146 NETKQVFDNI
+146 EAFDSLKI
-156 MEEQKKYYEKEAERR
+156 DPYTLFLPKIEA
-171 KNKTTSSVSE
+171 TSTSVS
-181 TNREPSFTFPTFEVL
+181 
-196 STPHS
+196 
-201 DPNTQRVFEALSKIN
+201 DANTKRVFETLNKIK
-216 TNLVMKYSDTNNF
+216 TDLVVNYRNENKF
-229 ESAKDKTEKFT
+229 KDHENHWEAFT
-240 AKTAEEFTN
+240 PQTAEEFTN

-271 FEFTDN
+271 FEFTNSPTDCDNDPSKCVNPGTNGRVNSQNESYVLN
-277 KQSGECTNKGDSN
+277 KQD
-290 DNCVYPQKNGL
+290 
-301 VKSNVDKKYV
+301 
-311 LDKQSIVNNFR
+311 IVNKFR
-322 GKTDLDVSL
+322 NKADLDVVVLKDS
-331 LNGAGVDGLGS
+331 GVVGLGS
-342 NTTPTNNDD
+342 DITPSNNDD
-351 GKNYGQL
+351 GKHYGQL
-358 AVVASALNPQ
+358 GVVASALDPK
-368 KLFGTDYKT
+368 KLFGNNLKT
-377 INLADLRAILHE
+377 INLADLRTILHE

-400 NMTYQRVPVVGSNGQ
+400 NMTYQRVPTGQNENG
-415 QEKKDDGALKD
+415 KPKD

-437 YGGQGQPSFPSNYPN
+437 YGGQGQSAFPSNYPN

-483 INFANLNSQTN
+483 INFANLGSQTN
-494 YNLNATLNTQDMA
+494 YNLNASLNTQDLA
-507 NSVIGT
+507 NSMLST
-513 IQKTLTAT
+513 IQKTFVT
-521 STTTTTSYH
+521 SSVTNHYFS
-530 HSKSL
+530 SAS
-535 QRFRSPLLGIN
+535 QSFRSPILGVN
-546 VKIGYQN
+546 AKIGYQN

-584 GGGIDLLLDFI
+584 GGGIDLLVDFI

-600 KNSPTG
+600 KNSPID

-639 GNLDAATGLNYRYKH
+639 GNLDVATGLNYRYKH

-659 GISIPLIQRKA
+659 SISIPLIQRKA
-670 SVISS
+670 SIVSS
-675 GSDYT
+675 DGDYT

>member
-1 MRKLFIPLLLCSA
+1 MKKLFIPLLLFSA

-42 NYTTTQ
+42 RH
-48 TTTKTTTNNYNYL
+48 TTTKNTYATYNYL
-61 PLNSILQRATNL
+61 PTDTILKRAASLFTN
-73 FKDADISKLSFSSLS
+73 AEAISKLKFSSLS
-88 PVRASLDLSGHL
+88 PVRVLYMYNGQL

-109 LNNVKLS
+109 LSNVKLS

-123 VIDLGVIETL
+123 VIDLGVIETI
-133 PKQSKIVLSYQQF
+133 PKHSKIVLPG
-146 NETKQVFDNI
+146 EAFDSLKI
-156 MEEQKKYYEKEAERR
+156 DPYTLFLPKIEA
-171 KNKTTSSVSE
+171 TSTSVS
-181 TNREPSFTFPTFEVL
+181 
-196 STPHS
+196 
-201 DPNTQRVFEALSKIN
+201 DANTQRVFETLNKIK
-216 TNLVMKYSDTNNF
+216 TDLVVNYRNENKF
-229 ESAKDKTEKFT
+229 KDHENHWEAFT
-240 AKTAEEFTN
+240 PQTAEEFTN

-271 FEFTDN
+271 FEFTNSSTD
-277 KQSGECTNKGDSN
+277 CDS
-290 DNCVYPQKNGL
+290 DPSKCVNPGTNGL
-301 VKSNVDKKYV
+301 VNSKVDQQYV
-311 LDKQSIVNNFR
+311 LNKQDIVNKFR
-322 GKTDLDVSL
+322 NKADLDVVVLKDS
-331 LNGAGVDGLGS
+331 GVVGLGS
-342 NTTPTNNDD
+342 DITPSNNDD
-351 GKNYGQL
+351 GKHYGQL
-358 AVVASALNPQ
+358 GVVASALDPK
-368 KLFGTDYKT
+368 KLFGNDLKT
-377 INLADLRAILHE
+377 INLADLRTILHE
-389 FSHTKGYTHNG
+389 FSHTKGYGHNG
-400 NMTYQRVPVVGSNGQ
+400 NMTYQRVPVMKDGQVEKDNNG
-415 QEKKDDGALKD
+415 KPKD

-437 YGGQGQPSFPSNYPN
+437 YGGQGQSAFPSNYPN

-483 INFANLNSQTN
+483 INYANLGSQTN
-494 YNLNATLNTQDMA
+494 YNLNASLNTQDLA
-507 NSVIGT
+507 NSMLST
-513 IQKTLTAT
+513 IQKTFVT
-521 STTTTTSYH
+521 SSVTNHYFS
-530 HSKSL
+530 SAS
-535 QRFRSPLLGIN
+535 QSFRSPILGVN
-546 VKIGYQN
+546 AKIGYQN

-562 YYGIIKYNYAKAA
+562 YYGIIKYNYSKAL
-575 NQKVQQLSY
+575 NQKFQQLSY

-606 IQTRRNFSS
+606 VQTRKNFSS

-626 YNSYYALN
+626 YNSYYVLN

-639 GNLDAATGLNYRYKH
+639 GNLDVATGLNYRYKH

-670 SVISS
+670 SVVSS

>member
-1 MRKLFIPLLLCSA
+1 MRKLFIPLLLFSA

-35 GTQTQEK
+35 GAQTQEK
-42 NYTTTQ
+42 RH
-48 TTTKTTTNNYNYL
+48 TTTKNTYATYNYL
-61 PLNSILQRATNL
+61 STDAVLKRAANL
-73 FKDADISKLSFSSLS
+73 FTNAEAISKLKFSSLS
-88 PVRASLDLSGHL
+88 PVKVLYIGGKL

-109 LNNVKLS
+109 LSNVKLS

-123 VIDLGVIETL
+123 MIDLGVIETI
-133 PKQSKIVLSYQQF
+133 PKHSKIVLPGDA
-146 NETKQVFDNI
+146 FDSL
-156 MEEQKKYYEKEAERR
+156 KEAFDKIDPYTFFFPKFEA
-171 KNKTTSSVSE
+171 TSTSVS
-181 TNREPSFTFPTFEVL
+181 
-196 STPHS
+196 
-201 DPNTQRVFEALSKIN
+201 DANTQRVFETLNKIK
-216 TNLVMKYSDTNNF
+216 TNLIMKYSNENPNNF
-229 ESAKDKTEKFT
+229 NTCPYNNNGNTKNDCWQPFT
-240 AKTAEEFTN
+240 PQTAEEFTN

-271 FEFTDN
+271 FDF
-277 KQSGECTNKGDSN
+277 TNKGGEECDTSKENECVNPGINGRVDS
-290 DNCVYPQKNGL
+290 K
-301 VKSNVDKKYV
+301 VDQQYV
-311 LDKQSIVNNFR
+311 LNKQGIVNNFR
-322 GKTDLDVSL
+322 KKIEID
-331 LNGAGVDGLGS
+331 
-342 NTTPTNNDD
+342 
-351 GKNYGQL
+351 
-358 AVVASALNPQ
+358 AVVLKNSGVVGLANGYGNDGEYGTLGVEAYALEPT
-368 KLFGTDYKT
+368 KLFGNNLKT
-377 INLADLRAILHE
+377 INLADLRTILHE
-389 FSHTKGYTHNG
+389 FSHTKGYGHNG
-400 NMTYQRVPVVGSNGQ
+400 NMTYQRVPTGQNENG
-415 QEKKDDGALKD
+415 KPKD

-437 YGGQGQPSFPSNYPN
+437 YGGQGQSAFPSNYPN

-483 INFANLNSQTN
+483 INFANLGSQTN
-494 YNLNATLNTQDMA
+494 YNLNASLNTQDLA
-507 NSVIGT
+507 NSMLST
-513 IQKTLTAT
+513 IQKTFVT
-521 STTTTTSYH
+521 SSVTNHYFSSTS
-530 HSKSL
+530 
-535 QRFRSPLLGIN
+535 QNFRSPILGVN
-546 VKIGYQN
+546 AKIGYQN

-584 GGGIDLLLDFI
+584 GGGIDLLVDFI

-600 KNSPTG
+600 KNNPID

-639 GNLDAATGLNYRYKH
+639 GNLDVATGLNYRYKH

-670 SVISS
+670 SIVSS
-675 GSDYT
+675 NGDYT

>member
-1 MRKLFIPLLLCSA
+1 MRKLFIPLLLFSA

-42 NYTTTQ
+42 RR
-48 TTTKTTTNNYNYL
+48 TTTKNTYATYNYL
-61 PLNSILQRATNL
+61 PTDTILKRAANL
-73 FKDADISKLSFSSLS
+73 FTNAEAISKLKFSSLS
-88 PVRASLDLSGHL
+88 PVRVLYMLNGQL

-109 LNNVKLS
+109 LSNVKLS

-123 VIDLGVIETL
+123 VIDLGVIETI
-133 PKQSKIVLSYQQF
+133 PKHSKIVLPG
-146 NETKQVFDNI
+146 EAFDSLKVDPYTLFLPKI
-156 MEEQKKYYEKEAERR
+156 EA
-171 KNKTTSSVSE
+171 TSTSVS
-181 TNREPSFTFPTFEVL
+181 
-196 STPHS
+196 
-201 DPNTQRVFEALSKIN
+201 DANTQRVFETLNKIK
-216 TNLVMKYSDTNNF
+216 TDLVVNYRNENKF
-229 ESAKDKTEKFT
+229 KDHENHWEAFT
-240 AKTAEEFTN
+240 PQTAEEFTN

-271 FEFTDN
+271 FDF
-277 KQSGECTNKGDSN
+277 TNKGGEECDTGKEN
-290 DNCVYPQKNGL
+290 ECVNPGTNGR
-301 VKSNVDKKYV
+301 VNSQNASYV
-311 LDKQSIVNNFR
+311 LNKQDIVNKFR
-322 GKTDLDVSL
+322 NKADLDVVVLKDS
-331 LNGAGVDGLGS
+331 GVVGLGS
-342 NTTPTNNDD
+342 DITPSNNDD
-351 GKNYGQL
+351 GKHYGQL
-358 AVVASALNPQ
+358 GVVASALDPK
-368 KLFGTDYKT
+368 KLFGNDLKT
-377 INLADLRAILHE
+377 IKLEDLRTILHE

-400 NMTYQRVPVVGSNGQ
+400 NMTYQRVPTGQNENG
-415 QEKKDDGALKD
+415 KPKD

-437 YGGQGQPSFPSNYPN
+437 YGGQGQSAFPSNYPN

-483 INFANLNSQTN
+483 INFANLGSQTN
-494 YNLNATLNTQDMA
+494 YNLNASLNTQDLA
-507 NSVIGT
+507 NSMLST
-513 IQKTLTAT
+513 IQKTFVT
-521 STTTTTSYH
+521 SSVTNHYFS
-530 HSKSL
+530 SAS
-535 QRFRSPLLGIN
+535 QNFRSPILGVN
-546 VKIGYQN
+546 AKIGYQN

-584 GGGIDLLLDFI
+584 GGGIDLLVDFI

-600 KNSPTG
+600 KNSPID

-639 GNLDAATGLNYRYKH
+639 ANLDVATGLNYRYKH

-670 SVISS
+670 SVVSS
-675 GSDYT
+675 NGDYT

>member
-1 MRKLFIPLLLCSA
+1 MRKLFTSFLLFSA

-42 NYTTTQ
+42 RH
-48 TTTKTTTNNYNYL
+48 TTTKNTYATYNYL
-61 PLNSILQRATNL
+61 PTDTILKRAANL
-73 FKDADISKLSFSSLS
+73 FTNAEAISKLKFSSLS
-88 PVRASLDLSGHL
+88 PVRVLYMYNGQL

-109 LNNVKLS
+109 LSNVKLS

-123 VIDLGVIETL
+123 VIDLGVIETI
-133 PKQSKIVLSYQQF
+133 PKHSKIVLPGEAF
-146 NETKQVFDNI
+146 NSLKIDPYTLFLPKI
-156 MEEQKKYYEKEAERR
+156 EA
-171 KNKTTSSVSE
+171 TSTSVS
-181 TNREPSFTFPTFEVL
+181 
-196 STPHS
+196 
-201 DPNTQRVFEALSKIN
+201 DANTQRVFETLNKIK
-216 TNLVMKYSDTNNF
+216 TNLVVNYRNENKF
-229 ESAKDKTEKFT
+229 EGHQNHWEAFT
-240 AKTAEEFTN
+240 PQTAEEFTN

-271 FEFTDN
+271 FDF
-277 KQSGECTNKGDSN
+277 TNKGGEECDTSKEN
-290 DNCVYPQKNGL
+290 ECVNPGTNGR
-301 VKSNVDKKYV
+301 VNSQNASYV
-311 LDKQSIVNNFR
+311 LNKQDIVNKFR
-322 GKTDLDVSL
+322 NKADLDVVVLKDS
-331 LNGAGVDGLGS
+331 GVVGLGS
-342 NTTPTNNDD
+342 DITPSNNDD
-351 GKNYGQL
+351 GKHYGQL
-358 AVVASALNPQ
+358 GVVASALDPK
-368 KLFGTDYKT
+368 KLFGNNLKT
-377 INLADLRAILHE
+377 INLQDLRTILHE
-389 FSHTKGYTHNG
+389 FSHTKGYGHNG
-400 NMTYQRVPVVGSNGQ
+400 NMTYQRVPTGQNENG
-415 QEKKDDGALKD
+415 KPKD

-437 YGGQGQPSFPSNYPN
+437 YGGQGQSAFPSNYPN

-483 INFANLNSQTN
+483 INFANLGSQTN
-494 YNLNATLNTQDMA
+494 YNLNASLNTQDLA
-507 NSVIGT
+507 NSMLST
-513 IQKTLTAT
+513 IQKTFVT
-521 STTTTTSYH
+521 SSVTNHYFS
-530 HSKSL
+530 SAS
-535 QRFRSPLLGIN
+535 QNFRSPILGVN
-546 VKIGYQN
+546 AKIGYQN

-584 GGGIDLLLDFI
+584 GGGIDLLVDFI

-600 KNSPTG
+600 KNSPID

-639 GNLDAATGLNYRYKH
+639 GNLDVATGLNYRYKH

-670 SVISS
+670 SVVSS
-675 GSDYT
+675 NGDYT

>member
-1 MRKLFIPLLLCSA
+1 MRKLFIPLLLFSA

-42 NYTTTQ
+42 RH
-48 TTTKTTTNNYNYL
+48 TTTKNTYATYDYL
-61 PLNSILQRATNL
+61 PADSVLKRAANL
-73 FKDADISKLSFSSLS
+73 FTNAEAISKLKFSSLS
-88 PVRASLDLSGHL
+88 PVRVLYMYNGQL

-109 LNNVKLS
+109 LSNVKLS

-123 VIDLGVIETL
+123 AIDLGVIETI
-133 PKQSKIVLSYQQF
+133 PKHSKIVLPG
-146 NETKQVFDNI
+146 EAFDSL
-156 MEEQKKYYEKEAERR
+156 KEAFDKIGPYTFFLPKFE
-171 KNKTTSSVSE
+171 TTSTSI
-181 TNREPSFTFPTFEVL
+181 
-196 STPHS
+196 S
-201 DPNTQRVFEALSKIN
+201 DTNTQRVFETLNKIK
-216 TNLVMKYSDTNNF
+216 TNLIMKYSNENPNNF
-229 ESAKDKTEKFT
+229 NTCPYNNNGNTKNDCWQNFT
-240 AKTAEEFTN
+240 PQTAEEFTN

-271 FEFTDN
+271 FEFTNSSTDCDNDPSKCVNPGVNGRVDTKVDQQYILN
-277 KQSGECTNKGDSN
+277 KQG
-290 DNCVYPQKNGL
+290 
-301 VKSNVDKKYV
+301 
-311 LDKQSIVNNFR
+311 IINNFR
-322 GKTDLDVSL
+322 KKIEID
-331 LNGAGVDGLGS
+331 
-342 NTTPTNNDD
+342 
-351 GKNYGQL
+351 
-358 AVVASALNPQ
+358 AVVLKNSGVVGLANGYGNDGEYGTLGVEAYALEPQ
-368 KLFGTDYKT
+368 KLFGNDLKT
-377 INLADLRAILHE
+377 INLADLRTILHE

-400 NMTYQRVPVVGSNGQ
+400 NMTYQRVPTGQNENG
-415 QEKKDDGALKD
+415 KPKD

-437 YGGQGQPSFPSNYPN
+437 YGGSNQSAFPSNYPN

-483 INFANLNSQTN
+483 IDYANLNAQTN
-494 YNLNATLNTQDMA
+494 YNLNASLNTQDLA
-507 NSVIGT
+507 NSMLST
-513 IQKTLTAT
+513 IQKTFVT
-521 STTTTTSYH
+521 SSVTNHYFS
-530 HSKSL
+530 SAS
-535 QRFRSPLLGIN
+535 QNFRSPILGVN
-546 VKIGYQN
+546 AKIGYQN

-562 YYGIIKYNYAKAA
+562 YYGIVKYNYSKAL

-600 KNSPTG
+600 KNSPIG
-606 IQTRRNFSS
+606 VQTKRNFSS

-626 YNSYYALN
+626 YNSYYVLN

-639 GNLDAATGLNYRYKH
+639 GNLDVATGLNYRYKH

-670 SVISS
+670 SVVSS
-675 GSDYT
+675 GGDYT

>member
-42 NYTTTQ
+42 RH
-48 TTTKTTTNNYNYL
+48 TTTKNTYATYNYL
-61 PLNSILQRATNL
+61 PTDTILKRAANL
-73 FKDADISKLSFSSLS
+73 FTNAEAISKLKFSSLS
-88 PVRASLDLSGHL
+88 PVRVSYMLNGQL

-109 LNNVKLS
+109 LSNVKLS

-123 VIDLGVIETL
+123 VIDLGVIETI
-133 PKQSKIVLSYQQF
+133 PKHSKIVLPG
-146 NETKQVFDNI
+146 EAFDSLKI
-156 MEEQKKYYEKEAERR
+156 DPYTLFLPKIEA
-171 KNKTTSSVSE
+171 TSTSVS
-181 TNREPSFTFPTFEVL
+181 
-196 STPHS
+196 
-201 DPNTQRVFEALSKIN
+201 DANTQRVFETLNKIK
-216 TNLVMKYSDTNNF
+216 TNLVVNYRNENKF
-229 ESAKDKTEKFT
+229 EGHQNHWEAFT
-240 AKTAEEFTN
+240 PQTAEEFTN

-271 FEFTDN
+271 FEFT
-277 KQSGECTNKGDSN
+277 NKGGEECDTGKEN
-290 DNCVYPQKNGL
+290 ECVNPGTNGL
-301 VKSNVDKKYV
+301 VNSQNKSYV
-311 LDKQSIVNNFR
+311 LNKQDIVNKFR
-322 GKTDLDVSL
+322 NKADLDVVVLKDS
-331 LNGAGVDGLGS
+331 GVVGLGS
-342 NTTPTNNDD
+342 DITPSNNDD
-351 GKNYGQL
+351 GKHYGQL
-358 AVVASALNPQ
+358 GVVASALDPT
-368 KLFGTDYKT
+368 KLFGNDLKT
-377 INLADLRAILHE
+377 IKLEDLRTILHE
-389 FSHTKGYTHNG
+389 FSHTKGYGHNG
-400 NMTYQRVPVVGSNGQ
+400 NMTYQRVPTGQNENG
-415 QEKKDDGALKD
+415 KPKD

-437 YGGQGQPSFPSNYPN
+437 YGGQGQSAFPSNYPN

-483 INFANLNSQTN
+483 INFANLGSQTN
-494 YNLNATLNTQDMA
+494 YNLNASLNTQDLA
-507 NSVIGT
+507 NSMLST
-513 IQKTLTAT
+513 IQKTFVT
-521 STTTTTSYH
+521 SSVTNHYS
-530 HSKSL
+530 SSAS
-535 QRFRSPLLGIN
+535 QSFRSPILGVN
-546 VKIGYQN
+546 AKIGYQN

-562 YYGIIKYNYAKAA
+562 YYGIIKYNYAKASSE
-575 NQKVQQLSY
+575 KVQQLSY
-584 GGGIDLLLDFI
+584 GGGIDLLVDFI

-626 YNSYYALN
+626 YNSYYVLN

-639 GNLDAATGLNYRYKH
+639 GNLDVATGLNYRYKH

>member
-1 MRKLFIPLLLCSA
+1 MKKLFIPLLLFST

-42 NYTTTQ
+42 RH
-48 TTTKTTTNNYNYL
+48 TTTKNTYATYNYL
-61 PLNSILQRATNL
+61 PTDTILKRAANL
-73 FKDADISKLSFSSLS
+73 FTNAEAISKLKFSSLS
-88 PVRASLDLSGHL
+88 PVRASASMLNGSL

-123 VIDLGVIETL
+123 VIDLGVIETI
-133 PKQSKIVLSYQQF
+133 PKHSKIVLPEKLFDGLRQIGPYIFQQI
-146 NETKQVFDNI
+146 EVSSTQV
-156 MEEQKKYYEKEAERR
+156 
-171 KNKTTSSVSE
+171 
-181 TNREPSFTFPTFEVL
+181 
-196 STPHS
+196 S
-201 DPNTQRVFEALSKIN
+201 DANTQRVFETLNKIK
-216 TNLVMKYSDTNNF
+216 TNLVVNYRNENKF
-229 ESAKDKTEKFT
+229 EGHQNHWEAFT
-240 AKTAEEFTN
+240 PQTAEEFTN

-271 FEFTDN
+271 FEFTN
-277 KQSGECTNKGDSN
+277 KGGGGECDTSKEN
-290 DNCVYPQKNGL
+290 DCVNPGTNGL
-301 VKSNVDKKYV
+301 VNSQNQQYV
-311 LDKQSIVNNFR
+311 LNKQDIVNKFR
-322 GKTDLDVSL
+322 NKADLDVVVLKDS
-331 LNGAGVDGLGS
+331 GVVGLGS
-342 NTTPTNNDD
+342 DITPSNNDD
-351 GKNYGQL
+351 GKHYGQL
-358 AVVASALNPQ
+358 GVVASALDPK
-368 KLFGTDYKT
+368 KLFGNDLKT
-377 INLADLRAILHE
+377 INLEDLRTILHE
-389 FSHTKGYTHNG
+389 FSHTKGYGHNG
-400 NMTYQRVPVVGSNGQ
+400 NMTYQRVPTGQNENG
-415 QEKKDDGALKD
+415 KPKD
-426 SDGLPYNVCSL
+426 SDGLPYNVCSRFN
-437 YGGQGQPSFPSNYPN
+437 GSGQPAFPSNYPN

-483 INFANLNSQTN
+483 IDYANLNAQTN
-494 YNLNATLNTQDMA
+494 YNLNASLNTQDLA
-507 NSVIGT
+507 NSMLGT
-513 IQKTLTAT
+513 IQKTFVT
-521 STTTTTSYH
+521 SSVTNHYS
-530 HSKSL
+530 SSAS
-535 QRFRSPLLGIN
+535 QSFRSPILGVN
-546 VKIGYQN
+546 AKIGYQN

-562 YYGIIKYNYAKAA
+562 YYGIIKYNYAKAI

-626 YNSYYALN
+626 YNSYYVLN

-639 GNLDAATGLNYRYKH
+639 GNLDVATGLNYRYKH

-670 SVISS
+670 SVVSS
-675 GSDYT
+675 GGDYT

>member
-1 MRKLFIPLLLCSA
+1 MRKLFIPLLLFSA

-23 FIEAGFETGLLE
+23 FIEAGFESGLLE

-42 NYTTTQ
+42 RH
-48 TTTKTTTNNYNYL
+48 TTTKNTYATYNYL
-61 PLNSILQRATNL
+61 PTDAVLKRAANL
-73 FKDADISKLSFSSLS
+73 FTNAEAISKLKFSSLS
-88 PVRASLDLSGHL
+88 PVRVLYMYNGQL

-123 VIDLGVIETL
+123 VIDLGVIETI
-133 PKQSKIVLSYQQF
+133 PKHSKIVLPG
-146 NETKQVFDNI
+146 EAFDSL
-156 MEEQKKYYEKEAERR
+156 KEAFDKIGPYTFFFPKFEA
-171 KNKTTSSVSE
+171 TSTSVS
-181 TNREPSFTFPTFEVL
+181 
-196 STPHS
+196 
-201 DPNTQRVFEALSKIN
+201 DANTKRVFETLNKIK
-216 TNLVMKYSDTNNF
+216 TDLVVNYRNENKF
-229 ESAKDKTEKFT
+229 KDHQNHWEAFT
-240 AKTAEEFTN
+240 PQTAEEFTN

-271 FEFTDN
+271 FDFTNSPTDCDNNPSKCVNPGTNGRVNSQNKSYVLN
-277 KQSGECTNKGDSN
+277 KQD
-290 DNCVYPQKNGL
+290 
-301 VKSNVDKKYV
+301 
-311 LDKQSIVNNFR
+311 IVNKFR
-322 GKTDLDVSL
+322 NKADLDVVVLKDS
-331 LNGAGVDGLGS
+331 GVVGLGS
-342 NTTPTNNDD
+342 DITPSNNDD
-351 GKNYGQL
+351 GKHYGQL
-358 AVVASALNPQ
+358 GVVASALDPK
-368 KLFGTDYKT
+368 KLFGNNLKT
-377 INLADLRAILHE
+377 INLQDLRTILHE
-389 FSHTKGYTHNG
+389 FSHTKGYGHNG
-400 NMTYQRVPVVGSNGQ
+400 NMTYQRVPTGQNENG
-415 QEKKDDGALKD
+415 KPKD

-437 YGGQGQPSFPSNYPN
+437 YGGQGQSAFPSNYPN

-483 INFANLNSQTN
+483 INFANLGSQTN
-494 YNLNATLNTQDMA
+494 YNLNASLNTQDLA
-507 NSVIGT
+507 NSMLST
-513 IQKTLTAT
+513 IQKTFVT
-521 STTTTTSYH
+521 SSVTNHYS
-530 HSKSL
+530 SSAS
-535 QRFRSPLLGIN
+535 QSFRSPILGVN
-546 VKIGYQN
+546 AKIGYQN

-584 GGGIDLLLDFI
+584 GGGIDLLVDFI

-600 KNSPTG
+600 KNSPID

-639 GNLDAATGLNYRYKH
+639 GNLDVATGLNYRYKH

-670 SVISS
+670 SIVSS
-675 GSDYT
+675 NGDYT
-680 NSFVFNEGASHFKV
+680 NSLVFNEGASHFKV

>member
-1 MRKLFIPLLLCSA
+1 MRKLFIPLLLFSA

-42 NYTTTQ
+42 RH
-48 TTTKTTTNNYNYL
+48 TTTKNTYATYNYL
-61 PLNSILQRATNL
+61 PTDTILKRAANL
-73 FKDADISKLSFSSLS
+73 FTDAKSISQLNFSSLS
-88 PVRASLDLSGHL
+88 PVKVLYIGGKL

-109 LNNVKLS
+109 LSNVKLS

-123 VIDLGVIETL
+123 VIDLGVIETI
-133 PKQSKIVLSYQQF
+133 PKHSKIVLPG
-146 NETKQVFDNI
+146 EAFDSL
-156 MEEQKKYYEKEAERR
+156 KEAFDKIDPYTFFLPKFEA
-171 KNKTTSSVSE
+171 TSTSVS
-181 TNREPSFTFPTFEVL
+181 
-196 STPHS
+196 
-201 DPNTQRVFEALSKIN
+201 DANTQRVFETLNKIK
-216 TNLVMKYSDTNNF
+216 TNLIMKYSNENPNNF
-229 ESAKDKTEKFT
+229 NTCPYNNNGNTKNDCWQNFT
-240 AKTAEEFTN
+240 PQTAEEFTN

-271 FEFTDN
+271 FEFTNSPTDCDN
-277 KQSGECTNKGDSN
+277 DPSK
-290 DNCVYPQKNGL
+290 CVNPGTNGL
-301 VKSNVDKKYV
+301 VDSKVDQQYV
-311 LDKQSIVNNFR
+311 LNKHGIVNNFR
-322 GKTDLDVSL
+322 KKIEID
-331 LNGAGVDGLGS
+331 
-342 NTTPTNNDD
+342 
-351 GKNYGQL
+351 
-358 AVVASALNPQ
+358 AVVLKNSGVVGLANGYGNDGEYGTLGVEAYALDPK
-368 KLFGTDYKT
+368 KLFGNDLKT
-377 INLADLRAILHE
+377 INLADLRTILHE

-400 NMTYQRVPVVGSNGQ
+400 NMTYQRVPTGQTENG
-415 QEKKDDGALKD
+415 KPKD

-437 YGGQGQPSFPSNYPN
+437 YGKSDQPAFPSNYPN

-483 INFANLNSQTN
+483 INYANLGSQTN
-494 YNLNATLNTQDMA
+494 YNLNASLNTQDLA
-507 NSVIGT
+507 NSMLST
-513 IQKTLTAT
+513 IQKTFVT
-521 STTTTTSYH
+521 SSVTNHYS
-530 HSKSL
+530 SSAS
-535 QRFRSPLLGIN
+535 QSFRSPILGVN
-546 VKIGYQN
+546 AKIGYQN

-562 YYGIIKYNYAKAA
+562 YYGIIKYNYSKAL
-575 NQKVQQLSY
+575 NQKFQQLSY

-600 KNSPTG
+600 KNNPID

-626 YNSYYALN
+626 YNSYYVLN

-639 GNLDAATGLNYRYKH
+639 GNLDVATGLNYRYKH

>member
-1 MRKLFIPLLLCSA
+1 MRKLFIPLLLFSA

-42 NYTTTQ
+42 RH
-48 TTTKTTTNNYNYL
+48 TTTKNTYATYNYL
-61 PLNSILQRATNL
+61 PTDTILKRAANL
-73 FKDADISKLSFSSLS
+73 FTNAEAISKLNFSSLS
-88 PVRASLDLSGHL
+88 PVKVLYISGKL

-109 LNNVKLS
+109 LSNVKLS

-123 VIDLGVIETL
+123 VIDLGVIETI
-133 PKQSKIVLSYQQF
+133 PKHSKIVLPG
-146 NETKQVFDNI
+146 EAFDSL
-156 MEEQKKYYEKEAERR
+156 KEAFDKIGPYTFFLPKFEA
-171 KNKTTSSVSE
+171 TSTSI
-181 TNREPSFTFPTFEVL
+181 
-196 STPHS
+196 S
-201 DPNTQRVFEALSKIN
+201 DANTQRVFETLNKIK
-216 TNLVMKYSDTNNF
+216 TNLIMKYSNKNPNNF
-229 ESAKDKTEKFT
+229 NTCPYNNNGNTKNDCWQPFT
-240 AKTAEEFTN
+240 PQTAEEFTN

-271 FEFTDN
+271 FEFTNSSTDCDNDSSKCVNPGVNGRVDSKVNQQYILN
-277 KQSGECTNKGDSN
+277 KQG
-290 DNCVYPQKNGL
+290 
-301 VKSNVDKKYV
+301 
-311 LDKQSIVNNFR
+311 IINNFR
-322 GKTDLDVSL
+322 KKIEID
-331 LNGAGVDGLGS
+331 
-342 NTTPTNNDD
+342 
-351 GKNYGQL
+351 
-358 AVVASALNPQ
+358 AVVLKNSGVVGLANGYGNDGEYGTLGVEAYALEPQ
-368 KLFGTDYKT
+368 KLFGNDLKT
-377 INLADLRAILHE
+377 INLADLRTILHE
-389 FSHTKGYTHNG
+389 FSHTKGYGHNG
-400 NMTYQRVPVVGSNGQ
+400 NMTYQRVPTGQNENG
-415 QEKKDDGALKD
+415 KPKD

-437 YGGQGQPSFPSNYPN
+437 YGGSNQPAFPSNYPN

-494 YNLNATLNTQDMA
+494 YNLNASLNTQDLA
-507 NSVIGT
+507 NSMLNT
-513 IQKTLTAT
+513 IQKTFVT
-521 STTTTTSYH
+521 SSVTNHYFS
-530 HSKSL
+530 SAS
-535 QRFRSPLLGIN
+535 QSFRSPILGVN
-546 VKIGYQN
+546 AKIGYQN

-562 YYGIIKYNYAKAA
+562 YYGIIKYNYSKAL
-575 NQKVQQLSY
+575 NQKFQQLSY

-606 IQTRRNFSS
+606 IQTKRNFSS

-626 YNSYYALN
+626 YNSYYVLN

-639 GNLDAATGLNYRYKH
+639 GNLDVATGLNYRYKH

-670 SVISS
+670 SVVSS

>member
-1 MRKLFIPLLLCSA
+1 
-14 LEANEKNGF
+14 
-23 FIEAGFETGLLE
+23 
-35 GTQTQEK
+35 QTQEK
-42 NYTTTQ
+42 RH
-48 TTTKTTTNNYNYL
+48 TTTKNTYATYNYL
-61 PLNSILQRATNL
+61 PTDTILKRAANL
-73 FKDADISKLSFSSLS
+73 FTDAKSISQLNFSSLS
-88 PVRASLDLSGHL
+88 PVKVLYIGGKL

-123 VIDLGVIETL
+123 VIDLGVIETI
-133 PKQSKIVLSYQQF
+133 PKHSKIVLPG
-146 NETKQVFDNI
+146 EAFDSL
-156 MEEQKKYYEKEAERR
+156 KEAFDKIGPYTFFLPKFEA
-171 KNKTTSSVSE
+171 TSTSI
-181 TNREPSFTFPTFEVL
+181 
-196 STPHS
+196 S
-201 DPNTQRVFEALSKIN
+201 DANTQRVFETLNKIK
-216 TNLVMKYSDTNNF
+216 TNLIMKYSNENPNNF
-229 ESAKDKTEKFT
+229 NTCSYNNSGNTKNDCWQNFT
-240 AKTAEEFTN
+240 PQTAEEFTN

-271 FEFTDN
+271 FEFTNSSTDCDNDPSKCVNPGVNGRVDSKVDQQYILN
-277 KQSGECTNKGDSN
+277 KQG
-290 DNCVYPQKNGL
+290 
-301 VKSNVDKKYV
+301 
-311 LDKQSIVNNFR
+311 IINNFR
-322 GKTDLDVSL
+322 KKIEID
-331 LNGAGVDGLGS
+331 
-342 NTTPTNNDD
+342 
-351 GKNYGQL
+351 
-358 AVVASALNPQ
+358 AVVLKDSGVVGLANGYGNDGEYGTLGVEAYALEPQ
-368 KLFGTDYKT
+368 KLFGNDLKT
-377 INLADLRAILHE
+377 INLADLRTILHE

-400 NMTYQRVPVVGSNGQ
+400 NMTYQRVPVMKNGQ
-415 QEKKDDGALKD
+415 VERDNNGKPKD

-437 YGGQGQPSFPSNYPN
+437 YGGSNQSAFPSNYPN

-483 INFANLNSQTN
+483 INYANLGSQTN
-494 YNLNATLNTQDMA
+494 YNLNASLNTQDLA
-507 NSVIGT
+507 NSMLST
-513 IQKTLTAT
+513 IQKTFVT
-521 STTTTTSYH
+521 SSVTNHYS
-530 HSKSL
+530 SSAS
-535 QRFRSPLLGIN
+535 QSFRSPILGVN
-546 VKIGYQN
+546 AKIGYQN

-562 YYGIIKYNYAKAA
+562 YYGIVKYNYSKAL
-575 NQKVQQLSY
+575 NQKFQQLSY

-600 KNSPTG
+600 KNSPID

-626 YNSYYALN
+626 YNSYYVLN

-639 GNLDAATGLNYRYKH
+639 GNLDVATGLNYRYKH

>member
-1 MRKLFIPLLLCSA
+1 MRKLFIPLLLFSA

-35 GTQTQEK
+35 GAQTQEK
-42 NYTTTQ
+42 RH
-48 TTTKTTTNNYNYL
+48 TTTKNTYATYNYL
-61 PLNSILQRATNL
+61 PTDSVLKRAANL
-73 FKDADISKLSFSSLS
+73 FTDAKSISQLNFSSLS
-88 PVRASLDLSGHL
+88 PVKVLYIGGKL

-116 FTDAQGN
+116 FKDAQGN
-123 VIDLGVIETL
+123 AIDLGVIETI
-133 PKQSKIVLSYQQF
+133 PKHSKIVLPG
-146 NETKQVFDNI
+146 EAFDSL
-156 MEEQKKYYEKEAERR
+156 KEAFDKIGPYTFFFPKFEA
-171 KNKTTSSVSE
+171 TSTSVS
-181 TNREPSFTFPTFEVL
+181 
-196 STPHS
+196 
-201 DPNTQRVFEALSKIN
+201 DANTQRVFETLNNIK
-216 TNLVMKYSDTNNF
+216 TNLIMKYSNKNPNNF
-229 ESAKDKTEKFT
+229 NTCPYNNNGNTKNDCWQNFT
-240 AKTAEEFTN
+240 PQTAEEFTN

-271 FEFTDN
+271 FEFTNSPTDCDSDPSKCVNPGVNGRVDSKVDQQYVLN
-277 KQSGECTNKGDSN
+277 KQG
-290 DNCVYPQKNGL
+290 
-301 VKSNVDKKYV
+301 
-311 LDKQSIVNNFR
+311 IINNFR
-322 GKTDLDVSL
+322 KKIEID
-331 LNGAGVDGLGS
+331 
-342 NTTPTNNDD
+342 
-351 GKNYGQL
+351 
-358 AVVASALNPQ
+358 AVVLKNSGVVGLANGYGNDGEYGTLGVEAYALEPQ
-368 KLFGTDYKT
+368 KLFSDNLKT
-377 INLADLRAILHE
+377 INLADLRTILHE

-400 NMTYQRVPVVGSNGQ
+400 NMTYQRVPTGQNENG
-415 QEKKDDGALKD
+415 KPKD

-437 YGGQGQPSFPSNYPN
+437 YGGSNQSTFPSNYPN

-483 INFANLNSQTN
+483 INYANLGSQTN
-494 YNLNATLNTQDMA
+494 YNLNASLNTQDLA
-507 NSVIGT
+507 NSMLST
-513 IQKTLTAT
+513 IQKTFIT
-521 STTTTTSYH
+521 SSVTNHYS
-530 HSKSL
+530 SSAS
-535 QRFRSPLLGIN
+535 QNFRSPILGVN
-546 VKIGYQN
+546 AKIGYQN

-562 YYGIIKYNYAKAA
+562 YYGIIKYNYAKAI

-600 KNSPTG
+600 KNSPID
-606 IQTRRNFSS
+606 IQTKRNFSS

-626 YNSYYALN
+626 YNSYYVLN

-639 GNLDAATGLNYRYKH
+639 GNLDVATGLNYRYKH

-670 SVISS
+670 SVVSS

>member
-1 MRKLFIPLLLCSA
+1 MRKLFIPLLLFSA

-35 GTQTQEK
+35 GAQTQEK
-42 NYTTTQ
+42 RH
-48 TTTKTTTNNYNYL
+48 TTTKNTYATYNYL
-61 PLNSILQRATNL
+61 PTDTILKRAANL
-73 FKDADISKLSFSSLS
+73 FTDAKSISQLNFSSLS
-88 PVRASLDLSGHL
+88 PVKVLYIGGQL

-109 LNNVKLS
+109 LSNVKLS

-123 VIDLGVIETL
+123 VIDLGVIETI
-133 PKQSKIVLSYQQF
+133 PKHSKIVLPG
-146 NETKQVFDNI
+146 EAFDSL
-156 MEEQKKYYEKEAERR
+156 KEAFDKIGPYTFFLPKFEA
-171 KNKTTSSVSE
+171 TSTSVS
-181 TNREPSFTFPTFEVL
+181 
-196 STPHS
+196 
-201 DPNTQRVFEALSKIN
+201 DANTQRVFETLNKIK
-216 TNLVMKYSDTNNF
+216 TNLIMKYSNENPSNFNTCPYNNNGNT
-229 ESAKDKTEKFT
+229 KNDCWQPFT
-240 AKTAEEFTN
+240 PQTAEEFTN

-271 FEFTDN
+271 FEFTNSSTDCDNDSSKCVNPGINGRVDSKVDQQYVLN
-277 KQSGECTNKGDSN
+277 KQG
-290 DNCVYPQKNGL
+290 
-301 VKSNVDKKYV
+301 
-311 LDKQSIVNNFR
+311 IVNNFR
-322 GKTDLDVSL
+322 KKIEID
-331 LNGAGVDGLGS
+331 
-342 NTTPTNNDD
+342 
-351 GKNYGQL
+351 
-358 AVVASALNPQ
+358 AVVLKNSGVVGLANGYGNNGEYGTLGVEAYALEPT
-368 KLFGTDYKT
+368 KLFGNNLKT
-377 INLADLRAILHE
+377 INLENLRTILHE

-400 NMTYQRVPVVGSNGQ
+400 NMTYQRVPTGQNENG
-415 QEKKDDGALKD
+415 KPKD

-437 YGGQGQPSFPSNYPN
+437 YGGSNQPAFPSNYPN

-483 INFANLNSQTN
+483 IDYANLGSQTN
-494 YNLNATLNTQDMA
+494 YNLNASLNTQDLA
-507 NSVIGT
+507 NSMLGT
-513 IQKTLTAT
+513 IQKTFVT
-521 STTTTTSYH
+521 SSVTNHYS
-530 HSKSL
+530 SSAS
-535 QRFRSPLLGIN
+535 QNFRSPILGVN
-546 VKIGYQN
+546 AKIGYQN

-562 YYGIIKYNYAKAA
+562 YYGIIKYNYSKAL
-575 NQKVQQLSY
+575 NQKFQQLSY

-606 IQTRRNFSS
+606 VQTRKNFSS

-626 YNSYYALN
+626 YNSYYVLN

-639 GNLDAATGLNYRYKH
+639 GNLDVATGLNYRYKH

>member
-1 MRKLFIPLLLCSA
+1 MRKLFTSFLLFSA

-42 NYTTTQ
+42 RH
-48 TTTKTTTNNYNYL
+48 TTTKNTYATYNYL
-61 PLNSILQRATNL
+61 PTDAVLKRAANL
-73 FKDADISKLSFSSLS
+73 FTNAEAISKLKFSSLS
-88 PVRASLDLSGHL
+88 PVRVLYMYNGQL

-109 LNNVKLS
+109 LSNVKLS

-123 VIDLGVIETL
+123 VIDLGVIETIPKHSKIILPGEAFDGLKIDPYTLFL
-133 PKQSKIVLSYQQF
+133 PKI
-146 NETKQVFDNI
+146 
-156 MEEQKKYYEKEAERR
+156 EA
-171 KNKTTSSVSE
+171 TSTSVS
-181 TNREPSFTFPTFEVL
+181 
-196 STPHS
+196 
-201 DPNTQRVFEALSKIN
+201 DANTQRVFETLNKIK
-216 TNLVMKYSDTNNF
+216 TNLVVNYRNENKF
-229 ESAKDKTEKFT
+229 EGHQNHWEAFT
-240 AKTAEEFTN
+240 PQTAEEFTN

-271 FEFTDN
+271 FEFTNKGGEECDTGKENECVNPGTNGRVNSQNASYVLN
-277 KQSGECTNKGDSN
+277 KQD
-290 DNCVYPQKNGL
+290 
-301 VKSNVDKKYV
+301 
-311 LDKQSIVNNFR
+311 IVNKFR
-322 GKTDLDVSL
+322 NKADLDVVVLKDS
-331 LNGAGVDGLGS
+331 GVVGLGS
-342 NTTPTNNDD
+342 DITPSNNDD
-351 GKNYGQL
+351 GKHYGQL
-358 AVVASALNPQ
+358 GVVASALDPK
-368 KLFGTDYKT
+368 KLFGNNLKT
-377 INLADLRAILHE
+377 INLQDLRTILHE
-389 FSHTKGYTHNG
+389 FSHTKGYGHNG
-400 NMTYQRVPVVGSNGQ
+400 NMTYQRVPTGQNENG
-415 QEKKDDGALKD
+415 KPKD

-437 YGGQGQPSFPSNYPN
+437 YGGQGQSAFPSNYPN

-483 INFANLNSQTN
+483 INFANLGSQTN
-494 YNLNATLNTQDMA
+494 YNLNASLNTQDLA
-507 NSVIGT
+507 NSMLST
-513 IQKTLTAT
+513 IQKTFVT
-521 STTTTTSYH
+521 SSVTNHYFS
-530 HSKSL
+530 SAS
-535 QRFRSPLLGIN
+535 QSFRSPILGVN
-546 VKIGYQN
+546 AKIGYQN

-562 YYGIIKYNYAKAA
+562 YYGIIKYNYAKASSE
-575 NQKVQQLSY
+575 KVQQLSY
-584 GGGIDLLLDFI
+584 GGGIDLLVDFI

-600 KNSPTG
+600 KNSPID

-639 GNLDAATGLNYRYKH
+639 GNLDVATGLNYRYKH

-670 SVISS
+670 NIVSS
-675 GSDYT
+675 NGDYT

>member
-1 MRKLFIPLLLCSA
+1 MRKLFTSLLLCSA

-42 NYTTTQ
+42 RH
-48 TTTKTTTNNYNYL
+48 TTTKNTYATYNYL
-61 PLNSILQRATNL
+61 PTDTILKRAANL
-73 FKDADISKLSFSSLS
+73 FTDAKSISQLNFSSLS
-88 PVRASLDLSGHL
+88 PVKVLYIGGKL

-123 VIDLGVIETL
+123 IIDLGVIETI
-133 PKQSKIVLSYQQF
+133 PKHSKIVLPGEAF
-146 NETKQVFDNI
+146 NSL
-156 MEEQKKYYEKEAERR
+156 KEAFDKIDPYTFFLPKFEA
-171 KNKTTSSVSE
+171 TSTSVS
-181 TNREPSFTFPTFEVL
+181 
-196 STPHS
+196 
-201 DPNTQRVFEALSKIN
+201 DANTQRVFETLNKIK
-216 TNLVMKYSDTNNF
+216 TNLIMKYSNENPSNFNTCPYNNNGNT
-229 ESAKDKTEKFT
+229 KNDCWQPFT
-240 AKTAEEFTN
+240 PQTAEEFTN

-271 FEFTDN
+271 FDFTNSSTDCDNDPSKCVNPGINGRVDSKVDQQYVLN
-277 KQSGECTNKGDSN
+277 KQG
-290 DNCVYPQKNGL
+290 
-301 VKSNVDKKYV
+301 
-311 LDKQSIVNNFR
+311 IVNNFR
-322 GKTDLDVSL
+322 KKIEID
-331 LNGAGVDGLGS
+331 
-342 NTTPTNNDD
+342 
-351 GKNYGQL
+351 
-358 AVVASALNPQ
+358 AVVLKNSGVVGLANGYGNDGEYGTLGVEAYALEPQ
-368 KLFGTDYKT
+368 KLFGNNLKT
-377 INLADLRAILHE
+377 INLQDLRTILHE
-389 FSHTKGYTHNG
+389 FSHTKGYGHNG
-400 NMTYQRVPVVGSNGQ
+400 NMTYQRVPTGQNENG
-415 QEKKDDGALKD
+415 KPKD

-437 YGGQGQPSFPSNYPN
+437 YGGQGQSAFPSNYPN

-483 INFANLNSQTN
+483 INFANLGSQTN
-494 YNLNATLNTQDMA
+494 YNLNASLNTQDLA
-507 NSVIGT
+507 NSMLST
-513 IQKTLTAT
+513 IQKTFVT
-521 STTTTTSYH
+521 SSVTNHYVS
-530 HSKSL
+530 SAS
-535 QRFRSPLLGIN
+535 QSFRSPILGVN
-546 VKIGYQN
+546 AKIGYQN

-584 GGGIDLLLDFI
+584 GGGIDLLVDFI

-626 YNSYYALN
+626 YNSYYVLN

-639 GNLDAATGLNYRYKH
+639 GNLDVATGLNYRYKH

-670 SVISS
+670 SVVSS
-675 GSDYT
+675 DGDYT

>member
-1 MRKLFIPLLLCSA
+1 MRKLFIPLLLFSA

-42 NYTTTQ
+42 RH
-48 TTTKTTTNNYNYL
+48 TTTKNTYATYSYL
-61 PLNSILQRATNL
+61 PADSVLKRAANL
-73 FKDADISKLSFSSLS
+73 FTNAEAISKLKFSSLS
-88 PVRASLDLSGHL
+88 PIRVLYMYNGQL

-109 LNNVKLS
+109 LSNVKLS
-116 FTDAQGN
+116 FKDAQGN
-123 VIDLGVIETL
+123 TIDLGVIETI
-133 PKQSKIVLSYQQF
+133 PKHSKIVLPG
-146 NETKQVFDNI
+146 EAFDSLKI
-156 MEEQKKYYEKEAERR
+156 DPYTLFLPKIEA
-171 KNKTTSSVSE
+171 TSTSI
-181 TNREPSFTFPTFEVL
+181 
-196 STPHS
+196 S
-201 DPNTQRVFEALSKIN
+201 DTNTQRVFETLNKIK
-216 TNLVMKYSDTNNF
+216 TDLVVNYRNENKF
-229 ESAKDKTEKFT
+229 KDHENHWEAFT
-240 AKTAEEFTN
+240 PQTAEEFTN

-271 FEFTDN
+271 FEFTNSSTDCDNDPSKCVNPGVNGVVNSQNKSYVLN
-277 KQSGECTNKGDSN
+277 KQD
-290 DNCVYPQKNGL
+290 
-301 VKSNVDKKYV
+301 
-311 LDKQSIVNNFR
+311 IVNKFR
-322 GKTDLDVSL
+322 NKADLDVVVLKDS
-331 LNGAGVDGLGS
+331 GVVGLGS
-342 NTTPTNNDD
+342 DITPSNNDD
-351 GKNYGQL
+351 GKHYGQL
-358 AVVASALNPQ
+358 GVEAYALDPK
-368 KLFGTDYKT
+368 KLFGNDLKT
-377 INLADLRAILHE
+377 INLADLRTILHE

-400 NMTYQRVPVVGSNGQ
+400 NMTYQRVPTGQTENG
-415 QEKKDDGALKD
+415 KPKD

-437 YGGQGQPSFPSNYPN
+437 YGGSNQPAFPSNYPN

-483 INFANLNSQTN
+483 IDYANLSAQTN
-494 YNLNATLNTQDMA
+494 YNLNASLNTQDLA
-507 NSVIGT
+507 NSMLST
-513 IQKTLTAT
+513 IQKTFVT
-521 STTTTTSYH
+521 SSVTNHYFS
-530 HSKSL
+530 SAS
-535 QRFRSPLLGIN
+535 QSFRSPILGVN
-546 VKIGYQN
+546 AKIGYQN

-562 YYGIIKYNYAKAA
+562 YYGIVKYNYSKAL
-575 NQKVQQLSY
+575 NQKFQQLSY

-600 KNSPTG
+600 KNSPIG

-626 YNSYYALN
+626 YNSYYVLN

-639 GNLDAATGLNYRYKH
+639 GNLDVATGLNYRYKH

-670 SVISS
+670 SVVSS

>member
-1 MRKLFIPLLLCSA
+1 MRKLFTSFLLFSA

-42 NYTTTQ
+42 RH
-48 TTTKTTTNNYNYL
+48 TTTKNTYATYNYL
-61 PLNSILQRATNL
+61 PTDTILKRAANL
-73 FKDADISKLSFSSLS
+73 FTNAEAISKLKFSSLS
-88 PVRASLDLSGHL
+88 PVRVLYMLNGQL

-109 LNNVKLS
+109 LSNVKLS

-123 VIDLGVIETL
+123 VIDLGVIETI
-133 PKQSKIVLSYQQF
+133 PKHSKIVLPG
-146 NETKQVFDNI
+146 EAFDGLKI
-156 MEEQKKYYEKEAERR
+156 DPYTLFLPKIEA
-171 KNKTTSSVSE
+171 TSTSVS
-181 TNREPSFTFPTFEVL
+181 
-196 STPHS
+196 
-201 DPNTQRVFEALSKIN
+201 DANTQRVFETLNKIK
-216 TNLVMKYSDTNNF
+216 TDLVVNYRNENKF
-229 ESAKDKTEKFT
+229 KDHENHWEAFT
-240 AKTAEEFTN
+240 PQTAEEFTN

-271 FEFTDN
+271 FDF
-277 KQSGECTNKGDSN
+277 TNKGGEECDTSKEN
-290 DNCVYPQKNGL
+290 ECVNPGTNGR
-301 VKSNVDKKYV
+301 VNSQNASYV
-311 LDKQSIVNNFR
+311 LNKQDIVNKFR
-322 GKTDLDVSL
+322 NKADLDVVILKDS
-331 LNGAGVDGLGS
+331 GVVGLGS
-342 NTTPTNNDD
+342 DITPSNNDD
-351 GKNYGQL
+351 GKHYGQL
-358 AVVASALNPQ
+358 GVVASALDPK
-368 KLFGTDYKT
+368 KLFGNDLKT
-377 INLADLRAILHE
+377 INLEDLRTILHE
-389 FSHTKGYTHNG
+389 FSHTKGYGHNG
-400 NMTYQRVPVVGSNGQ
+400 NMTYQRVPVTKDGQVEKDNNG
-415 QEKKDDGALKD
+415 KPKD

-437 YGGQGQPSFPSNYPN
+437 YGGSNQPAFPSNYPN

-483 INFANLNSQTN
+483 INYANLGSQTN
-494 YNLNATLNTQDMA
+494 YNLNASLNTQDLA
-507 NSVIGT
+507 NSMLST
-513 IQKTLTAT
+513 IQKTFVT
-521 STTTTTSYH
+521 SSVTNHYS
-530 HSKSL
+530 SSAS
-535 QRFRSPLLGIN
+535 QNFRSPILGVN
-546 VKIGYQN
+546 AKIGYQN

-562 YYGIIKYNYAKAA
+562 YYGIIKYNYAKASSE
-575 NQKVQQLSY
+575 KVQQLSY
-584 GGGIDLLLDFI
+584 GGGIDLLVDFI

-600 KNSPTG
+600 KNNPID

-639 GNLDAATGLNYRYKH
+639 GNLDVATGLNYRYKH

-670 SVISS
+670 SIVSS
-675 GSDYT
+675 NGDYT